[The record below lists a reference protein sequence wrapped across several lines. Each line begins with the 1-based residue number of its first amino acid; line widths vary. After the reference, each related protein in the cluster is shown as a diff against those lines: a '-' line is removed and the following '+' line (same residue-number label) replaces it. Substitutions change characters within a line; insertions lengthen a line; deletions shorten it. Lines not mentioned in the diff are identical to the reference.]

1 MTQNTSEALL
11 SEAGSMNDLARLL
24 NWARASRLNTREQ
37 GDYLEHLTKFYLTH
51 DPAQQSV
58 YTNVYLW
65 KEWAEKN
72 DLPKN
77 DYGIDLV
84 AVQQDG
90 THTAVQCKFFDPDH
104 NVQKKDVDSFLA
116 ASGAAEFERRLY
128 VTTAEHFSKQVQQTF
143 ANQDKEVRTLTTR
156 EMSRSGIDWGKLN
169 PDFFWDSSGVTYK
182 YEKTPAPLKIK
193 KTPRPH
199 QATAVQEALNGL
211 SKHDRGKLVM
221 ACGTGKTYTALHLAE
236 SYARAN
242 NPGKI
247 TRVLFLVPSL
257 ALMSQTVREWSQD
270 ATLSLSSYAVCSDVK
285 VGTRKDTDGEDI
297 PRTDLV
303 IPSTTEGTKLV
314 SEEKRRLELHG
325 EDERLVVVFAT
336 YHSIQAVHDAQKAG
350 FKDFDLIIC
359 DEAHRTT
366 GVTLNGEDSS
376 NFVKVHDNDFIRGA
390 KRVYM
395 TATPRIFRE
404 DVKNKASEAN
414 AVLVSMDDE
423 TTYGPVFYR
432 IGFGEAVESG
442 LLTDYKVLVLNVAED
457 QVAQHFQSFLADE
470 NQELKLDDVAKLVGC
485 WNGLAK
491 RQAGALSV
499 SFAHDPQ
506 PMRRAVAFNRSIKDS
521 KKIADQFEELVRT
534 HLVDLNNDDT
544 TDDLRVDARHID
556 GGFNAAEREK
566 ELGWLSGEESTTQDG
581 QPVCRI
587 LSNARCLTEGVDVP
601 NLDAVLFLNPRNSVV
616 DVIQAVGRVMR
627 KAKGKKYGY
636 IILPVA
642 VPGGIKPSEALNDNK
657 RYKVVWQVL
666 QALRSHDERLDRD
679 INQMQYSDK
688 MPENIIIDGIDLS
701 PQSAE
706 REDSIGTEEQS
717 EKPTQ
722 GVFSLVFNGR
732 EWKDA
737 IHAKLVQK
745 VGNRMYWDDW
755 SDSIAEIANKY
766 IALIRA
772 QIDPEL
778 GDSPVANEFKRF
790 VQGLRANLN
799 PAVSEQQAV
808 EMLAQHLVT
817 KPVFDALFENHEFT
831 AENPI
836 SQAMQTMVE
845 RFNQNAAFERERETL
860 SSTYASIQMR
870 ASGLKSAAAK
880 QNLIKDL
887 YDKFF
892 KKAFPTMAEKLGIV
906 FTPTEV
912 VDYIL
917 RSADSA
923 LRAEFGRTLSDEGV
937 SILEPFVGTGTFI
950 TRLLQ
955 LGLICPQDLERK
967 FKREIFAN
975 EMVLL
980 SYYIAAINI
989 ETTFDDV
996 AKDANLDLDYVP
1008 FEGMVLTDTFQL
1020 SESAHQVDIP
1030 GLENNS
1036 ERAKRELEQPIQV
1049 IVMNPPY
1056 SAGQTSANDNNQNEK
1071 YPRLD
1076 ERIAH
1081 TYVAQSRGVNKNSLY
1096 DSYIRAIRWA
1106 SDRISDNDRGE
1117 GVIAFVSNGS
1127 FIDGNAADG
1136 LRKSLMHEFSKI
1148 YIYNLRGNQ
1157 RTSGE
1162 TSRREGGKI
1171 FGSGSR
1177 TPVAIA
1183 VLVKKA
1189 GHVGEA
1195 ELYYRDI
1202 GDYLSREEKLH
1213 ILDDENS
1220 IEGTSWNSIVP
1231 DKAGDWINQRDESYE
1246 AYQPLGDKGTKGK
1259 EDTSAVFR
1267 LFSNGLKTNRDVWAY
1282 NFSRTNLERNMNR
1295 TIGFYNSEVQRY
1307 QEFIAR
1313 NPGVSIRVEDFVS
1326 ADSTQMT
1333 WDRTNKNDCKKGIY
1347 VAYSMDKILEAIYR
1361 PFIKQSVYFDPEQK
1375 LNNCTYQMPQI
1386 FPYAGVENLAIITS
1400 ASKGKEYSTLMV
1412 DILPDLHL
1420 IGDAQVFSYYTYEK
1434 NESEDLF
1441 SSLEDGE
1448 NGYTRRENITD
1459 ATLAAYREFY
1469 RDQAITKWDIFY
1481 YIYALLHHPEYRV
1494 KYASNLAKE
1503 LPRVPKAQGF
1513 KKYVDI
1519 GRELADLHINYE
1531 SVDPYPLIEKSDQSE
1546 PETINDLYGYYA
1558 VETMKY
1564 QPKKDSS
1571 KLIYNSYLTLEGIP
1585 AEALDYQVNGKSAL
1599 EWVVERYCVKTD
1611 KKSQI
1616 TNNANDYSREV
1627 GNPRYVIDL
1636 VKRIVTV
1643 SLRTNELVS
1652 QLPQF
1657 VVVEE

>member
-1 MTQNTSEALL
+1 MTQNTSDADD
-11 SEAGSMNDLARLL
+11 MNDLARLL

-37 GDYLEHLTKFYLTH
+37 GDYLEHLTKFYLTR

-58 YTNVYLW
+58 YTDVYLW

-90 THTAVQCKFFDPDH
+90 AHTAVQCKFFDPDH
-104 NVQKKDVDSFLA
+104 SVQKKDVDSFLA

-143 ANQDKEVRTLTTR
+143 ANQDKEVRTLTAR
-156 EMSRSGIDWGKLN
+156 EMSRSGIEWGKLN
-169 PDFFWDSSGVTYK
+169 PDFFWNSSGATYK
-182 YEKTPAPLKIK
+182 YEKKPAPLKIK

-236 SYARAN
+236 SYACAT

-270 ATLSLSSYAVCSDVK
+270 ATLPLSSYAVCSDVK

-303 IPSTTEGTKLV
+303 IPSTTEGAKLV

-457 QVAQHFQSFLADE
+457 QVAQQFQSFLADE

-521 KKIADQFEELVRT
+521 RKIANQFEKLVSD

-544 TDDLRVDARHID
+544 TDDLRVDASHID

-566 ELGWLSGEESTTQDG
+566 ELEWLSGENDTQDG

-587 LSNARCLTEGVDVP
+587 LSNARCLTEGVDIP

-627 KAKGKKYGY
+627 KAEGKKYGY

-706 REDSIGTEEQS
+706 HEDSIGTEEQS
-717 EKPTQ
+717 EKSIQ
-722 GVFSLVFNGR
+722 GVFPLVFNGR
-732 EWKDA
+732 KWKDA

-778 GDSPVANEFKRF
+778 GDSPAANEFKRF

-836 SQAMQTMVE
+836 SQAMQAMVE
-845 RFNQNAAFERERETL
+845 CFNQNAAFERERETL
-860 SSTYASIQMR
+860 SSAYASIQMR
-870 ASGLKSAAAK
+870 ASGLKSATAK

-955 LGLICPQDLERK
+955 LGLIRPQDLERK

-989 ETTFDDV
+989 ETTFADV
-996 AKDANLDLDYVP
+996 AKDANLDLGYVP

-1056 SAGQTSANDNNQNEK
+1056 SAGQTSANNNNPNEK
-1071 YPRLD
+1071 YPNL
-1076 ERIAH
+1076 EARITE
-1081 TYVAQSRGVNKNSLY
+1081 TYSRNSSASSTKNMN
-1096 DSYIRAIRWA
+1096 DSYVRAIRWA

-1117 GVIAFVSNGS
+1117 GVIAFVSNGG
-1127 FIDGNAADG
+1127 FIDDNAADG

-1148 YIYNLRGNQ
+1148 YIYNLRGNA

-1162 TSRREGGKI
+1162 QRRKEKDNI
-1171 FGSGSR
+1171 FGEGTR

-1202 GDYLSREEKLH
+1202 GDYFSREEKLH
-1213 ILDDENS
+1213 ILDDERS

-1231 DKAGDWINQRDESYE
+1231 DKAGDWINQRDVRYE
-1246 AYQPLGDKGTKGK
+1246 KYQSMGDKSSKGK
-1259 EDTSAVFR
+1259 NTTNSIFI
-1267 LFSNGLKTNRDVWAY
+1267 LYGLGLGTNRDAWCY
-1282 NFSRTNLERNMNR
+1282 NFSRKECLKNIYQFVGEYNTQLETGNKSYDESKISWSSSLESLYKQGKDIDFSESNL
-1295 TIGFYNSEVQRY
+1295 
-1307 QEFIAR
+1307 
-1313 NPGVSIRVEDFVS
+1313 
-1326 ADSTQMT
+1326 
-1333 WDRTNKNDCKKGIY
+1333 Y
-1347 VAYSMDKILEAIYR
+1347 VGIYR
-1361 PFIKQSVYFDPEQK
+1361 PFSKCHVYFSKGVNHRVNQLPK
-1375 LNNCTYQMPQI
+1375 M
-1386 FPYAGVENLAIITS
+1386 FPYAGAENLAIGTTGRGS
-1400 ASKGKEYSTLMV
+1400 TKGFSTLIV
-1412 DILPDLHL
+1412 DMLPDLEL
-1420 IGDAQVFSYYTYEK
+1420 VSKAQWFSYYTYEK

-1441 SSLEDGE
+1441 SSLDDGY
-1448 NGYTRRENITD
+1448 NGYKRRENITD

-1481 YIYALLHHPEYRV
+1481 YIYALLHHPEYRA

-1513 KKYVDI
+1513 RKYMDI
-1519 GRELADLHINYE
+1519 GRELADLHLNYE
-1531 SVDPYPLIEKSDQSE
+1531 SVDPYPLIEKSSQSE
-1546 PETINDLYGYYA
+1546 PEMINDLYGYYA

-1571 KLIYNSYLTLEGIP
+1571 KLIYNSHLTLEGIP

-1627 GNPRYVIDL
+1627 GNPRYIIDL

>member
-1 MTQNTSEALL
+1 MTQNTSDADD
-11 SEAGSMNDLARLL
+11 MNDLARLL

-37 GDYLEHLTKFYLTH
+37 GDYLEHLTKFYLTR

-58 YTNVYLW
+58 YTDVYLW

-104 NVQKKDVDSFLA
+104 SVQKKDVDSFLA

-143 ANQDKEVRTLTTR
+143 ANQDKEVRTLTAR
-156 EMSRSGIDWGKLN
+156 EMSRSGIEWGKLN
-169 PDFFWDSSGVTYK
+169 PDFFWNSSGATYK
-182 YEKTPAPLKIK
+182 YEKKPAPLKIK

-236 SYARAN
+236 SYACAT

-270 ATLSLSSYAVCSDVK
+270 ATLPLSSYAVCSDVK

-303 IPSTTEGTKLV
+303 IPSTTEGAKLV

-521 KKIADQFEELVRT
+521 RKIANQFEKLVSD

-544 TDDLRVDARHID
+544 TDDLRVDASHID

-566 ELGWLSGEESTTQDG
+566 ELEWLSGENDTQDG

-587 LSNARCLTEGVDVP
+587 LSNARCLTEGVDIP

-627 KAKGKKYGY
+627 KAEGKKYGY

-706 REDSIGTEEQS
+706 HEDSIGTEEQS
-717 EKPTQ
+717 EKSIQ
-722 GVFSLVFNGR
+722 GVFPLVFNGR
-732 EWKDA
+732 KWKDA

-778 GDSPVANEFKRF
+778 GDSPAANEFKRF

-836 SQAMQTMVE
+836 SQAMQAMVE
-845 RFNQNAAFERERETL
+845 CFNQNAAFERERETL
-860 SSTYASIQMR
+860 SSAYASIQMR
-870 ASGLKSAAAK
+870 ASGLKSATAK

-955 LGLICPQDLERK
+955 LGLIRPQDLERK

-989 ETTFDDV
+989 ETTFADV
-996 AKDANLDLDYVP
+996 AKDANLDLGYVP

-1056 SAGQTSANDNNQNEK
+1056 SAGQTSANNNNPNEK
-1071 YPRLD
+1071 YPNL
-1076 ERIAH
+1076 EARITE
-1081 TYVAQSRGVNKNSLY
+1081 TYSRNSSASSTKNMN
-1096 DSYIRAIRWA
+1096 DSYVRAIRWA

-1117 GVIAFVSNGS
+1117 GVIAFVSNGG
-1127 FIDGNAADG
+1127 FIDDNAADG

-1148 YIYNLRGNQ
+1148 YIYNLRGNA

-1162 TSRREGGKI
+1162 QRRKEKDNI
-1171 FGSGSR
+1171 FGEGTR

-1202 GDYLSREEKLH
+1202 GDYFSREEKLH
-1213 ILDDENS
+1213 ILDDERS

-1231 DKAGDWINQRDESYE
+1231 DKAGDWINQRDVRYE
-1246 AYQPLGDKGTKGK
+1246 KYQSMGDKSSKGK
-1259 EDTSAVFR
+1259 NTTNSIFI
-1267 LFSNGLKTNRDVWAY
+1267 LYGLGLGTNRDAWCY
-1282 NFSRTNLERNMNR
+1282 NFSRKECLKNIYQFVGEYNTQLETGNKSYDESKISWSSSLESLYKQGKDIDFSESNL
-1295 TIGFYNSEVQRY
+1295 
-1307 QEFIAR
+1307 
-1313 NPGVSIRVEDFVS
+1313 
-1326 ADSTQMT
+1326 
-1333 WDRTNKNDCKKGIY
+1333 Y
-1347 VAYSMDKILEAIYR
+1347 VGIYR
-1361 PFIKQSVYFDPEQK
+1361 PFSKCHVYFSKGVNHRVNQLPK
-1375 LNNCTYQMPQI
+1375 M
-1386 FPYAGVENLAIITS
+1386 FPYAGAENLAIGTTGRGS
-1400 ASKGKEYSTLMV
+1400 TKGFSTLIV
-1412 DILPDLHL
+1412 DMLPDLEL
-1420 IGDAQVFSYYTYEK
+1420 VSKAQWFSYYTYEK

-1441 SSLEDGE
+1441 SSLDDGY
-1448 NGYTRRENITD
+1448 NGYKRRENITD

-1481 YIYALLHHPEYRV
+1481 YIYALLHHPEYRA

-1513 KKYVDI
+1513 RKYMDI
-1519 GRELADLHINYE
+1519 GRELADLHLNYE
-1531 SVDPYPLIEKSDQSE
+1531 SVDPYPLIEKSSQSE
-1546 PETINDLYGYYA
+1546 PEMINDLYGYYA

-1571 KLIYNSYLTLEGIP
+1571 KLIYNSHLTLEGIP

-1627 GNPRYVIDL
+1627 GNPRYIIDL

>member
-1 MTQNTSEALL
+1 MTQNTSDADD
-11 SEAGSMNDLARLL
+11 MNDLARLL

-37 GDYLEHLTKFYLTH
+37 GDYLEHLTKFYLTR

-58 YTNVYLW
+58 YTDVYLW

-104 NVQKKDVDSFLA
+104 SVQKKDVDSFLA

-143 ANQDKEVRTLTTR
+143 ANQDKEVRTLTAR
-156 EMSRSGIDWGKLN
+156 EMSRSGIEWGKLN
-169 PDFFWDSSGVTYK
+169 PDFFWNSSGATYK
-182 YEKTPAPLKIK
+182 YEKKPAPLKIK

-236 SYARAN
+236 SYACAT

-270 ATLSLSSYAVCSDVK
+270 ATLPLSSYAVCSDVK

-303 IPSTTEGTKLV
+303 IPSTTEGAKLV

-521 KKIADQFEELVRT
+521 RKIANQFEKLVSD

-544 TDDLRVDARHID
+544 TDDLRVDASHID

-566 ELGWLSGEESTTQDG
+566 ELEWLSGENDTQDG

-587 LSNARCLTEGVDVP
+587 LSNARCLTEGVDIP

-627 KAKGKKYGY
+627 KAEGKKYGY

-706 REDSIGTEEQS
+706 HEDSIGTEEQS
-717 EKPTQ
+717 EKSIQ
-722 GVFSLVFNGR
+722 GVFPLVFNGR
-732 EWKDA
+732 KWKDA

-778 GDSPVANEFKRF
+778 GDSPATNEFKRF

-836 SQAMQTMVE
+836 SQAMQAMVE
-845 RFNQNAAFERERETL
+845 CFNQNAAFERERETL
-860 SSTYASIQMR
+860 SSAYASIQMR
-870 ASGLKSAAAK
+870 ASGLKSATAK

-955 LGLICPQDLERK
+955 LGLIRPQDLERK

-989 ETTFDDV
+989 ETTFADV
-996 AKDANLDLDYVP
+996 AKDANLDLGYVP

-1056 SAGQTSANDNNQNEK
+1056 SAGQTSANNNNPNEK
-1071 YPRLD
+1071 YPNL
-1076 ERIAH
+1076 EARITE
-1081 TYVAQSRGVNKNSLY
+1081 TYSRNSSASSTKNMN
-1096 DSYIRAIRWA
+1096 DSYVRAIRWA

-1117 GVIAFVSNGS
+1117 GVIAFVSNGG
-1127 FIDGNAADG
+1127 FIDDNAADG

-1148 YIYNLRGNQ
+1148 YIYNLRGNA

-1162 TSRREGGKI
+1162 QRRKEKDNI
-1171 FGSGSR
+1171 FGEGTR

-1202 GDYLSREEKLH
+1202 GDYFSREEKLH
-1213 ILDDENS
+1213 ILDDERS

-1231 DKAGDWINQRDESYE
+1231 DKAGDWINQRDVRYE
-1246 AYQPLGDKGTKGK
+1246 KYQSMGDKSSKGK
-1259 EDTSAVFR
+1259 NTTNSIFI
-1267 LFSNGLKTNRDVWAY
+1267 LYGLGLGTNRDAWCY
-1282 NFSRTNLERNMNR
+1282 NFSRKECLKNIYQFVGEYNTQLETGNKSYDESKISWSSSLESLYKQGKDIDFSESNL
-1295 TIGFYNSEVQRY
+1295 
-1307 QEFIAR
+1307 
-1313 NPGVSIRVEDFVS
+1313 
-1326 ADSTQMT
+1326 
-1333 WDRTNKNDCKKGIY
+1333 Y
-1347 VAYSMDKILEAIYR
+1347 VGIYR
-1361 PFIKQSVYFDPEQK
+1361 PFSKCHVYFSKGVNHRVNQLPK
-1375 LNNCTYQMPQI
+1375 M
-1386 FPYAGVENLAIITS
+1386 FPYAGAENLAIGTTGRGS
-1400 ASKGKEYSTLMV
+1400 TKGFSTLIV
-1412 DILPDLHL
+1412 DMLPDLEL
-1420 IGDAQVFSYYTYEK
+1420 VSKAQWFSYYTYEK

-1441 SSLEDGE
+1441 SSLDDGY
-1448 NGYTRRENITD
+1448 NGYKRRENITD

-1481 YIYALLHHPEYRV
+1481 YIYALLHHPEYRA

-1513 KKYVDI
+1513 RKYMDI
-1519 GRELADLHINYE
+1519 GRELADLHLNYE
-1531 SVDPYPLIEKSDQSE
+1531 SVDPYPLIEKSSQSE
-1546 PETINDLYGYYA
+1546 PEMINDLYGYYA

-1571 KLIYNSYLTLEGIP
+1571 KLIYNSHLTLEGIP

-1627 GNPRYVIDL
+1627 GNPRYIIDL

>member
-1 MTQNTSEALL
+1 MTQSTSEALL

-24 NWARASRLNTREQ
+24 NWARASKLNTREQ

-58 YTNVYLW
+58 YTDVYLW

-72 DLPKN
+72 DLPRN

-84 AVQQDG
+84 AIQQDG
-90 THTAVQCKFFDPDH
+90 TRTAIQCKFFTDH
-104 NVQKKDVDSFLA
+104 SVQKKDVDSFLA

-143 ANQDKEVRTLTTR
+143 ANQDKEVRILTIR
-156 EMSRSGIDWGKLN
+156 EMSRSGIDWDKLN
-169 PDFFWDSSGVTYK
+169 PDFFWGSSGATYK
-182 YEKTPAPLKIK
+182 YEKKHVPLKPK

-199 QATAVQEALNGL
+199 QTEAVQKVLSGL
-211 SKHDRGKLVM
+211 SKHDRGKLIM

-236 SYARAN
+236 SYARAT

-270 ATLSLSSYAVCSDVK
+270 ATLPLSSYAVCSDVK
-285 VGTRKDTDGEDI
+285 VGTRKNTDSEDI

-314 SEEKRRLELHG
+314 SEEKRRLNLQG

-336 YHSIQAVHDAQKAG
+336 YHSIQAVHEAQKAG
-350 FKDFDLIIC
+350 FKDFDLVIC

-376 NFVKVHDNDFIRGA
+376 NFVKVHDNDFIRA
-390 KRVYM
+390 VKRVYM
-395 TATPRIFRE
+395 TATPRIFTD

-423 TTYGPVFYR
+423 ATYGPVFYR

-457 QVAQHFQSFLADE
+457 QVAQQFQSFLADE

-491 RQAGALSV
+491 RQAGALSA

-521 KKIADQFEELVRT
+521 RKIADQFKTLVSK

-544 TDDLRVDARHID
+544 TDDLRVDASHID
-556 GGFNAAEREK
+556 GGFNAAKREK
-566 ELGWLSGEESTTQDG
+566 KLEWLSGENATQDG

-587 LSNARCLTEGVDVP
+587 LSNARCLTEGVDIP

-627 KAKGKKYGY
+627 KAEGKKYGY

-706 REDSIGTEEQS
+706 HEDSIGTEEQS
-717 EKPTQ
+717 EKSIQ
-722 GVFSLVFNGR
+722 GVFPLVFNGR
-732 EWKDA
+732 KWKDA

-778 GDSPVANEFKRF
+778 GDSPAANEFKRF

-836 SQAMQTMVE
+836 SQAMQAMVE
-845 RFNQNAAFERERETL
+845 CFNQNAAFERERETL
-860 SSTYASIQMR
+860 SSAYASIQMR
-870 ASGLKSAAAK
+870 ASGLKSATAK

-955 LGLICPQDLERK
+955 LGLIRPQDLERK

-989 ETTFDDV
+989 ETTFADV
-996 AKDANLDLDYVP
+996 AKDANLDLGYVP

-1056 SAGQTSANDNNQNEK
+1056 SAGQTSANNNNPNEK
-1071 YPRLD
+1071 YPNL
-1076 ERIAH
+1076 EARITE
-1081 TYVAQSRGVNKNSLY
+1081 TYSRNSSASSTKNMN
-1096 DSYIRAIRWA
+1096 DSYVRAIRWA

-1117 GVIAFVSNGS
+1117 GVIAFVSNGG
-1127 FIDGNAADG
+1127 FIDDNAADG

-1213 ILDDENS
+1213 ILDDESS

-1231 DKAGDWINQRDESYE
+1231 DKAGDWINQRDVRYE
-1246 AYQPLGDKGTKGK
+1246 KYQSMGDKSSKGK
-1259 EDTSAVFR
+1259 NTTNSIFI
-1267 LFSNGLKTNRDVWAY
+1267 LYGLGLGTNRDAWCY
-1282 NFSRTNLERNMNR
+1282 NFSRKECLKNIYQFVGEYNTQLETGNKSYDESKISWSSSLESLYKQGKDIDFSESNL
-1295 TIGFYNSEVQRY
+1295 
-1307 QEFIAR
+1307 
-1313 NPGVSIRVEDFVS
+1313 
-1326 ADSTQMT
+1326 
-1333 WDRTNKNDCKKGIY
+1333 Y
-1347 VAYSMDKILEAIYR
+1347 VGIYR
-1361 PFIKQSVYFDPEQK
+1361 PFSKCHVYFSKGVNHRVNQLPK
-1375 LNNCTYQMPQI
+1375 M
-1386 FPYAGVENLAIITS
+1386 FPYAGAENLAIGTTGRGS
-1400 ASKGKEYSTLMV
+1400 TKGFSTLIV
-1412 DILPDLHL
+1412 DMLPDLEL
-1420 IGDAQVFSYYTYEK
+1420 VSKAQWFSYYTYEK

-1441 SSLEDGE
+1441 SSLDDGY
-1448 NGYTRRENITD
+1448 NGYKRRENITD

-1481 YIYALLHHPEYRV
+1481 YIYALLHHPEYRA

-1513 KKYVDI
+1513 RKYVDI
-1519 GRELADLHINYE
+1519 GRELADLHLNYE

-1546 PETINDLYGYYA
+1546 PEIINDLYGYYA

-1571 KLIYNSYLTLEGIP
+1571 KLIYNSHLTLEGIP

-1627 GNPRYVIDL
+1627 GNPRYIIDL

>member
-1 MTQNTSEALL
+1 MTQNTSEADN
-11 SEAGSMNDLARLL
+11 MNDLARLL

-37 GDYLEHLTKFYLTH
+37 GDYLEHLTKFYLTC

-58 YTNVYLW
+58 YTDVYLW

-104 NVQKKDVDSFLA
+104 SVQKKDVDSFLA

-143 ANQDKEVRTLTTR
+143 ANQDKEVRTLTAR
-156 EMSRSGIDWGKLN
+156 EMSRSGIEWGKLN
-169 PDFFWDSSGVTYK
+169 PDFFWDSSGATYK
-182 YEKTPAPLKIK
+182 YEKKPAPLKIK

-211 SKHDRGKLVM
+211 SEHDRGKLIM

-236 SYARAN
+236 SYARAT

-270 ATLSLSSYAVCSDVK
+270 ATLPLSSYAVCSDVK

-314 SEEKRRLELHG
+314 SEEKRRLELQG

-336 YHSIQAVHDAQKAG
+336 YHSIQAVHDAQKTG
-350 FKDFDLIIC
+350 FKDFDLVIC

-376 NFVKVHDNDFIRGA
+376 NFVKVHDNDFIRA
-390 KRVYM
+390 VKRVYM
-395 TATPRIFRE
+395 TATPRIFTD
-404 DVKNKASEAN
+404 DVKNKASEVN
-414 AVLVSMDDE
+414 AVPISMDDE

-457 QVAQHFQSFLADE
+457 QVAQQFQSFLADE

-521 KKIADQFEELVRT
+521 RKIANQFEKLVSD

-544 TDDLRVDARHID
+544 TDDLRVDASHID

-566 ELGWLSGEESTTQDG
+566 ELEWLSGENDTQGG

-627 KAKGKKYGY
+627 KAEGKKYGY

-657 RYKVVWQVL
+657 RYRVVWQVL

-722 GVFSLVFNGR
+722 GVFPLVFNGR

-778 GDSPVANEFKRF
+778 GDSPAANEFKRF

-845 RFNQNAAFERERETL
+845 CFNQNAAFERERETL
-860 SSTYASIQMR
+860 SSAYASIQMR

-955 LGLICPQDLERK
+955 LGLIRPQDLERK

-989 ETTFDDV
+989 ETTFADV
-996 AKDANLDLDYVP
+996 SKEANLDLGYVP

-1056 SAGQTSANDNNQNEK
+1056 SAGQTSANDNNPNEK
-1071 YPRLD
+1071 YPKL
-1076 ERIAH
+1076 EARITE
-1081 TYVAQSRGVNKNSLY
+1081 TYSRNSSASSTKNMN
-1096 DSYIRAIRWA
+1096 DSYVRAIRWA
-1106 SDRISDNDRGE
+1106 SDRISDNGRGE

-1127 FIDGNAADG
+1127 FIDSSAADG
-1136 LRKSLMHEFSKI
+1136 LRKSLVHEFSKI
-1148 YIYNLRGNQ
+1148 YIYNLRGDQ

-1183 VLVKKA
+1183 VIVKKA
-1189 GHVGEA
+1189 DHVGEA

-1202 GDYLSREEKLH
+1202 GDYLNREEKLY
-1213 ILDDENS
+1213 ILDDESS
-1220 IEGTSWNSIVP
+1220 IEGTSWSSVTP
-1231 DKAGDWINQRDESYE
+1231 DKAGDWINQRDVRYE
-1246 AYQPLGDKGTKGK
+1246 KYQSMGDKSSKGK
-1259 EDTSAVFR
+1259 NNTNSIFI
-1267 LFSNGLKTNRDVWAY
+1267 LYGLGLGTNRDAWCY
-1282 NFSRTNLERNMNR
+1282 NFSRKECLKNIYQFVGE
-1295 TIGFYNSEVQRY
+1295 YN
-1307 QEFIAR
+1307 
-1313 NPGVSIRVEDFVS
+1313 
-1326 ADSTQMT
+1326 TQ
-1333 WDRTNKNDCKKGIY
+1333 
-1347 VAYSMDKILEAIYR
+1347 LEAGNKSYDESKISWSSSLESLYKQGKSIDFSESNLYVGIYR
-1361 PFIKQSVYFDPEQK
+1361 PFSKCYVYFSKGVNHRVNQLPK
-1375 LNNCTYQMPQI
+1375 M
-1386 FPYAGVENLAIITS
+1386 FPYAGAENLAIGTTGRGS
-1400 ASKGKEYSTLMV
+1400 TKGFSTLIV
-1412 DILPDLHL
+1412 DMLPDLEL
-1420 IGDAQVFSYYTYEK
+1420 VSKAQWFSYYTYEK

-1441 SSLEDGE
+1441 SSLDDGY
-1448 NGYTRRENITD
+1448 NGYKRRENITD

-1481 YIYALLHHPEYRV
+1481 YIYALLHHPEYRA

-1513 KKYVDI
+1513 RKYVDI
-1519 GRELADLHINYE
+1519 GRELADLHLNYE
-1531 SVDPYPLIEKSDQSE
+1531 SVDPYPLIEKSNQSE
-1546 PETINDLYGYYA
+1546 PETIDDLYGYYA
-1558 VETMKY
+1558 VEAMKY

-1571 KLIYNSYLTLEGIP
+1571 KLIYNSHLTLEGIP

-1627 GNPRYVIDL
+1627 GNPRYIIDL

>member
-1 MTQNTSEALL
+1 MTQSTSEALL

-169 PDFFWDSSGVTYK
+169 PDFFWGSSGVTYK
-182 YEKTPAPLKIK
+182 YEKKPAPLKIK

-199 QATAVQEALNGL
+199 QVKAVQKALNGL
-211 SKHDRGKLVM
+211 SEYDRGKLIM

-236 SYARAN
+236 SYARAT

-270 ATLSLSSYAVCSDVK
+270 ATLPLSSYAVCSDVK

-297 PRTDLV
+297 SRTDLV

-314 SEEKRRLELHG
+314 SEEKRRLELQG

-336 YHSIQAVHDAQKAG
+336 YHSIQAVHDAQKTG

-457 QVAQHFQSFLADE
+457 QVAQQFQSFLADE

-491 RQAGALSV
+491 RQAGALSA

-521 KKIADQFEELVRT
+521 RKIADQFEELVSK

-544 TDDLRVDARHID
+544 TDDLLVDASHID

-566 ELGWLSGEESTTQDG
+566 ELEWLSGENATQDG

-627 KAKGKKYGY
+627 KAEGKKYGY

-701 PQSAE
+701 PQSSE
-706 REDSIGTEEQS
+706 REDSIGTEEQA

-722 GVFSLVFNGR
+722 GVFPLIFNGR
-732 EWKDA
+732 EWKEA

-755 SDSIAEIANKY
+755 SESIAEIANKY

-778 GDSPVANEFKRF
+778 GDPTVLEEFSRF
-790 VQGLRANLN
+790 IQGLRSNLN
-799 PAVSEQQAV
+799 PTVGKKQAV

-817 KPVFDALFENHEFT
+817 KPVFDALFESHEFT
-831 AENPI
+831 VENPI
-836 SQAMQTMVE
+836 SRAMQTMVD
-845 RFNQNAAFERERETL
+845 RFNQNAAFERERKAL
-860 SSTYASIQMR
+860 FGTYASIQKR
-870 ASGLKSAAAK
+870 ASGLDSAAAK

-917 RSADSA
+917 RSADSV

-955 LGLICPQDLERK
+955 LGLIRPQDLERK

-989 ETTFDDV
+989 ETTFADV

-1071 YPRLD
+1071 YPKLD
-1076 ERIAH
+1076 SRVEE
-1081 TYVAQSRGVNKNSLY
+1081 TYVKQSSANLKNSLY

-1213 ILDDENS
+1213 ILDDESS

-1246 AYQPLGDKGTKGK
+1246 AYQPLGDKVTKGK
-1259 EDTSAVFR
+1259 ENTSAVFR
-1267 LFSNGLKTNRDVWAY
+1267 LFSRGLATSRDAWAY
-1282 NFSRTNLERNMNR
+1282 NFSRAKLEQNMNR

-1307 QEFIAR
+1307 QEFIAQ

-1333 WDRTNKNDCKKGIY
+1333 WDVSNKTGVKQGSKVSFKTCYMVKS
-1347 VAYSMDKILEAIYR
+1347 VYR
-1361 PFIKQSVYFDPEQK
+1361 PFCTQNAYFDHNAKFVNRIYK
-1375 LNNCTYQMPQI
+1375 LVDM
-1386 FPYAGVENLAIITS
+1386 FPYAGAENLAIGTTGRGS
-1400 ASKGKEYSTLMV
+1400 TKGFSTLIV
-1412 DILPDLHL
+1412 DTLPDLEL
-1420 IGDAQVFSYYTYEK
+1420 VSKAQWFSYYTYEK

-1441 SSLEDGE
+1441 SSLDDGD
-1448 NGYTRRENITD
+1448 NGCTRRENITD
-1459 ATLAAYREFY
+1459 TTLAAYREFY

-1481 YIYALLHHPEYRV
+1481 YIYALLHHPEYRA

-1513 KKYVDI
+1513 RKYVDI
-1519 GRELADLHINYE
+1519 GRELADLHLNYE
-1531 SVDPYPLIEKSDQSE
+1531 SVDPYPLIEKSDHSE
-1546 PETINDLYGYYA
+1546 PEMINDLYGYYA

-1571 KLIYNSYLTLEGIP
+1571 KLVYNSHLTLEGIP

>member
-1 MTQNTSEALL
+1 MTQNTSDADD
-11 SEAGSMNDLARLL
+11 MNDLARLL

-37 GDYLEHLTKFYLTH
+37 GDYLEHLTKFYLTR

-58 YTNVYLW
+58 YTDVYLW

-104 NVQKKDVDSFLA
+104 SVQKKDVDSFLA

-143 ANQDKEVRTLTTR
+143 ANQDKEVRTLTAR
-156 EMSRSGIDWGKLN
+156 EMSRSGIEWGKLN
-169 PDFFWDSSGVTYK
+169 PDFFWNSSGATYK
-182 YEKTPAPLKIK
+182 YEKKPAPLKIK

-236 SYARAN
+236 SYACAT

-270 ATLSLSSYAVCSDVK
+270 ATLPLSSYAVCSDVK

-303 IPSTTEGTKLV
+303 IPSTTEGAKLV

-521 KKIADQFEELVRT
+521 RKIANQFEKLVSD

-544 TDDLRVDARHID
+544 TDDLRVDASHID

-566 ELGWLSGEESTTQDG
+566 ELEWLSGENDTQDG

-587 LSNARCLTEGVDVP
+587 LSNARCLTEGVDIP

-627 KAKGKKYGY
+627 KAEGKKYGY

-706 REDSIGTEEQS
+706 HEDSIGTEEQS
-717 EKPTQ
+717 EKSIQ
-722 GVFSLVFNGR
+722 GVFPLVFNGR
-732 EWKDA
+732 KWKDA

-778 GDSPVANEFKRF
+778 GDSPAANEFKRF

-836 SQAMQTMVE
+836 SQAMQAMVE
-845 RFNQNAAFERERETL
+845 CFNQNAAFERERETL
-860 SSTYASIQMR
+860 SSAYASIQMR
-870 ASGLKSAAAK
+870 ASGLKSATAK

-955 LGLICPQDLERK
+955 LGLIRPQDLERK

-989 ETTFDDV
+989 ETTFADV
-996 AKDANLDLDYVP
+996 AKDANLDLGYVP
-1008 FEGMVLTDTFQL
+1008 FEGMVLTDTFPL

-1056 SAGQTSANDNNQNEK
+1056 SAGQTSANNNNPNEK
-1071 YPRLD
+1071 YPNL
-1076 ERIAH
+1076 EARITE
-1081 TYVAQSRGVNKNSLY
+1081 TYSRNSSASSTKNMN
-1096 DSYIRAIRWA
+1096 DSYVRAIRWA

-1117 GVIAFVSNGS
+1117 GVIAFVSNGG
-1127 FIDGNAADG
+1127 FIDDNAADG

-1148 YIYNLRGNQ
+1148 YIYNLRGNA

-1162 TSRREGGKI
+1162 QRRKEKDNI
-1171 FGSGSR
+1171 FGEGTR

-1202 GDYLSREEKLH
+1202 GDYFSREEKLH
-1213 ILDDENS
+1213 ILDDERS

-1231 DKAGDWINQRDESYE
+1231 DKAGDWINQRDVRYE
-1246 AYQPLGDKGTKGK
+1246 KYQSMGDKSSKGK
-1259 EDTSAVFR
+1259 NTTNSIFI
-1267 LFSNGLKTNRDVWAY
+1267 LYGLGLGTNRDAWCY
-1282 NFSRTNLERNMNR
+1282 NFSRKECLKNIYQFVGEYNTQLETGNKYYDESKISWSSSLESLYKQGKDIDFSESNL
-1295 TIGFYNSEVQRY
+1295 
-1307 QEFIAR
+1307 
-1313 NPGVSIRVEDFVS
+1313 
-1326 ADSTQMT
+1326 
-1333 WDRTNKNDCKKGIY
+1333 Y
-1347 VAYSMDKILEAIYR
+1347 VGIYR
-1361 PFIKQSVYFDPEQK
+1361 PFSKCHVYFSKGVNHRVNQLPK
-1375 LNNCTYQMPQI
+1375 M
-1386 FPYAGVENLAIITS
+1386 FPYAGAENLAIGTTGRGS
-1400 ASKGKEYSTLMV
+1400 TKGFSTLIV
-1412 DILPDLHL
+1412 DMLPDLEL
-1420 IGDAQVFSYYTYEK
+1420 VSKAQWFSYYTYEK

-1441 SSLEDGE
+1441 SSLDDGY
-1448 NGYTRRENITD
+1448 NGYKRRENITD

-1481 YIYALLHHPEYRV
+1481 YIYALLHHPEYRA

-1513 KKYVDI
+1513 RKYMDI
-1519 GRELADLHINYE
+1519 GRELADLHLNYE
-1531 SVDPYPLIEKSDQSE
+1531 SVDPYPLIEKSSQSE
-1546 PETINDLYGYYA
+1546 PEMINDLYGYYA

-1571 KLIYNSYLTLEGIP
+1571 KLIYNSHLTLEGIP

-1627 GNPRYVIDL
+1627 GNPRYIIDL

>member
-1 MTQNTSEALL
+1 MTQNTSDADD
-11 SEAGSMNDLARLL
+11 MNDLARLL

-37 GDYLEHLTKFYLTH
+37 GDYLEHLTKFYLTR

-58 YTNVYLW
+58 YTDVYLW

-84 AVQQDG
+84 DVQQDG

-104 NVQKKDVDSFLA
+104 SVQKKDVDSFLA

-143 ANQDKEVRTLTTR
+143 ANQDKEVRTLTAR
-156 EMSRSGIDWGKLN
+156 EMSRSGIEWGKLN
-169 PDFFWDSSGVTYK
+169 PDFFWNSSGATYK
-182 YEKTPAPLKIK
+182 YEKKPAPLKIK

-236 SYARAN
+236 SYACAT

-270 ATLSLSSYAVCSDVK
+270 ATLPLSSYAVCSDVK

-303 IPSTTEGTKLV
+303 IPSTTEGAKLV

-470 NQELKLDDVAKLVGC
+470 NQELKLADVAKLVGC

-521 KKIADQFEELVRT
+521 RKIANQFEKLVSD

-544 TDDLRVDARHID
+544 TDDLRVDASHID

-566 ELGWLSGEESTTQDG
+566 ELEWLSGENDTQDG

-587 LSNARCLTEGVDVP
+587 LSNARCLTEGVDIP

-627 KAKGKKYGY
+627 KAEGKKYGY

-706 REDSIGTEEQS
+706 HEDSIGTEEQS
-717 EKPTQ
+717 EKSIQ
-722 GVFSLVFNGR
+722 GVFPLVFNGR
-732 EWKDA
+732 KWKDA

-778 GDSPVANEFKRF
+778 GDSPAANEFKRF

-836 SQAMQTMVE
+836 SQAMQAMVE
-845 RFNQNAAFERERETL
+845 CFNQNAAFERERETL
-860 SSTYASIQMR
+860 SSAYASIQMR
-870 ASGLKSAAAK
+870 ASGLKSATAK

-955 LGLICPQDLERK
+955 LGLIRPQDLERK

-989 ETTFDDV
+989 ETTFADV
-996 AKDANLDLDYVP
+996 AKDANLDLGYVP

-1056 SAGQTSANDNNQNEK
+1056 SAGQTSANNNNPNEK
-1071 YPRLD
+1071 YPNL
-1076 ERIAH
+1076 EARITE
-1081 TYVAQSRGVNKNSLY
+1081 TYSRNSSASSTKNMN
-1096 DSYIRAIRWA
+1096 DSYVRAIRWA

-1117 GVIAFVSNGS
+1117 GVIAFVSNGG
-1127 FIDGNAADG
+1127 FIDDNAADG

-1148 YIYNLRGNQ
+1148 YIYNLRGNA

-1162 TSRREGGKI
+1162 QRRKEKDNI
-1171 FGSGSR
+1171 FGEGTR

-1202 GDYLSREEKLH
+1202 GDYFSREEKLH
-1213 ILDDENS
+1213 ILDDERS

-1231 DKAGDWINQRDESYE
+1231 DKAGDWINQRDVRYE
-1246 AYQPLGDKGTKGK
+1246 KYQSMGDKSSKGK
-1259 EDTSAVFR
+1259 NTTNSIFI
-1267 LFSNGLKTNRDVWAY
+1267 LYGLGLGTNRDAWCY
-1282 NFSRTNLERNMNR
+1282 NFSRKECLKNIYQFVGEYNTQLETGNKYYDESKISWSSSLESLYKQGKDIDFSESNL
-1295 TIGFYNSEVQRY
+1295 
-1307 QEFIAR
+1307 
-1313 NPGVSIRVEDFVS
+1313 
-1326 ADSTQMT
+1326 
-1333 WDRTNKNDCKKGIY
+1333 Y
-1347 VAYSMDKILEAIYR
+1347 VGIYR
-1361 PFIKQSVYFDPEQK
+1361 PFSKCHVYFSKGVNHRVNQLPK
-1375 LNNCTYQMPQI
+1375 M
-1386 FPYAGVENLAIITS
+1386 FPYAGAENLAIGTTGRGS
-1400 ASKGKEYSTLMV
+1400 TKGFSTLIV
-1412 DILPDLHL
+1412 DMLPDLEL
-1420 IGDAQVFSYYTYEK
+1420 VSKAQWFSYYTYEK

-1441 SSLEDGE
+1441 SSLDDGY
-1448 NGYTRRENITD
+1448 NGYKRRENITD

-1481 YIYALLHHPEYRV
+1481 YIYALLHHPEYRA

-1513 KKYVDI
+1513 RKYMDI
-1519 GRELADLHINYE
+1519 GRELADLHLNYE
-1531 SVDPYPLIEKSDQSE
+1531 SVDPYPLIEKSSQSE
-1546 PETINDLYGYYA
+1546 PEMINDLYGYYA

-1571 KLIYNSYLTLEGIP
+1571 KLIYNSHLTLEGIP

-1627 GNPRYVIDL
+1627 GNPRYIIDL

>member
-1 MTQNTSEALL
+1 MTQSTSEALL

-169 PDFFWDSSGVTYK
+169 PDFFWGSSGVTYK
-182 YEKTPAPLKIK
+182 YEKKPAPLKIK

-199 QATAVQEALNGL
+199 QVKAVQKALNGL
-211 SKHDRGKLVM
+211 SEYDRGKLIM

-236 SYARAN
+236 SYARAT

-270 ATLSLSSYAVCSDVK
+270 ATLPLSSYAVCSDVK

-297 PRTDLV
+297 SRTDLV

-314 SEEKRRLELHG
+314 SEEKRRLELQG

-336 YHSIQAVHDAQKAG
+336 YHSIQAVHDAQKTG

-457 QVAQHFQSFLADE
+457 QVAYQFQSFLADE

-491 RQAGALSV
+491 RQAGALSA

-521 KKIADQFEELVRT
+521 RKIADQFEELVSK

-544 TDDLRVDARHID
+544 TDDLLVDASHID

-566 ELGWLSGEESTTQDG
+566 ELEWLSGENATQDG

-627 KAKGKKYGY
+627 KAEGKKYGY

-701 PQSAE
+701 PQSSE
-706 REDSIGTEEQS
+706 REDSIGTEEQA

-722 GVFSLVFNGR
+722 GVFPLIFNGR
-732 EWKDA
+732 EWKEA

-755 SDSIAEIANKY
+755 SESIAEIANKY

-778 GDSPVANEFKRF
+778 GDPTVLEEFSRF
-790 VQGLRANLN
+790 IQGLRSNLN
-799 PAVSEQQAV
+799 PTVGKKQAV

-817 KPVFDALFENHEFT
+817 KPVFDALFESHEFT
-831 AENPI
+831 VENPI
-836 SQAMQTMVE
+836 SRAMQTMVD
-845 RFNQNAAFERERETL
+845 RFNQNAAFERERKAL
-860 SSTYASIQMR
+860 FGTYASIQKR
-870 ASGLKSAAAK
+870 ASGLDSAAAK

-892 KKAFPTMAEKLGIV
+892 KKAFPAMAEKLGIV

-917 RSADSA
+917 RSADSS
-923 LRAEFGRTLSDEGV
+923 LRSEFGRTLSDEGV

-955 LGLICPQDLERK
+955 LGLIRPQDLERK

-989 ETTFDDV
+989 ETTFADV
-996 AKDANLDLDYVP
+996 AKDADLDLGYVP

-1030 GLENNS
+1030 GLESNS

-1071 YPRLD
+1071 YPKLD

-1081 TYVAQSRGVNKNSLY
+1081 TYVAQSSGTNKNSLY

-1117 GVIAFVSNGS
+1117 GVIAFISNGN
-1127 FIDGNAADG
+1127 FIDSSAADG
-1136 LRKSLMHEFSKI
+1136 LRKTLVREFSKI
-1148 YIYNLRGNQ
+1148 YIYNLRGNA

-1162 TSRREGGKI
+1162 QRRKEKDNI
-1171 FGSGSR
+1171 FGEGTR

-1183 VLVKKA
+1183 ILVKKA
-1189 GHVGEA
+1189 GHKGEA

-1213 ILDDENS
+1213 ILDDESS
-1220 IEGTSWNSIVP
+1220 IEGTSWNGIVP

-1246 AYQPLGDKGTKGK
+1246 VYQPLGDKDTKGK
-1259 EDTSAVFR
+1259 DNTPAIFR
-1267 LFSNGLKTNRDVWAY
+1267 LFSNGLKTNRDAWAY
-1282 NFSRTNLERNMNR
+1282 NFSQRNLEENMTR
-1295 TIGFYNSEVQRY
+1295 TIRFYNSEVQRY
-1307 QEFIAR
+1307 QEFIAH
-1313 NPGVSIRVEDFVS
+1313 NPGTSVRAEDFVS
-1326 ADSTQMT
+1326 ADSTQVT
-1333 WDRTNKNDCKKGIY
+1333 WDRTNKKDCEKGIY
-1347 VAYSMDKILEAIYR
+1347 VAYSTDKILEAIYR
-1361 PFIKQSVYFDPEQK
+1361 PFTKQSVYFDPDQK

-1412 DILPDLHL
+1412 DTLPDLHL
-1420 IGDAQVFSYYTYEK
+1420 IGDAQVFSYYAYEK

-1441 SSLEDGE
+1441 SSLEGGE

-1469 RDQAITKWDIFY
+1469 RDKSITKWDIFY
-1481 YIYALLHHPEYRV
+1481 YIYALLHHPEYRD

-1503 LPRVPKAQGF
+1503 LPRIPKVRGF
-1513 KKYVDI
+1513 KKYADI
-1519 GRELADLHINYE
+1519 GRELADLHLNYE
-1531 SVDPYPLIEKSDQSE
+1531 NVEPYPLIEKSSHPE
-1546 PETINDLYGYYA
+1546 PDTADKLYEYYA
-1558 VETMKY
+1558 VESMKY

-1571 KLIYNSYLTLEGIP
+1571 KLVYNSHLILEGIP
-1585 AEALDYQVNGKSAL
+1585 AETLSYQVNGKSAL

-1627 GNPRYVIDL
+1627 GNPRYIIDL

>member
-1 MTQNTSEALL
+1 MTQNTSDADD
-11 SEAGSMNDLARLL
+11 MNDLARLL

-37 GDYLEHLTKFYLTH
+37 GDYLEHLTKFYLTR

-58 YTNVYLW
+58 YTDVYLW

-104 NVQKKDVDSFLA
+104 SVQKKDVDSFLA

-143 ANQDKEVRTLTTR
+143 ANQDKEVRTLTAR
-156 EMSRSGIDWGKLN
+156 EMSRSGIEWGKLN
-169 PDFFWDSSGVTYK
+169 PDFFWNSSGATYK
-182 YEKTPAPLKIK
+182 YEKKPAPLKIK

-236 SYARAN
+236 SYAYAT

-270 ATLSLSSYAVCSDVK
+270 ATLPLSSYAVCSDVK

-303 IPSTTEGTKLV
+303 IPSTTEGAKLV

-457 QVAQHFQSFLADE
+457 QVAQQFQSFLADE

-521 KKIADQFEELVRT
+521 RKIANQFEKLVSD

-544 TDDLRVDARHID
+544 TDDLRVDASHID

-566 ELGWLSGEESTTQDG
+566 ELEWLSGENDTQDG

-587 LSNARCLTEGVDVP
+587 LSNARCLTEGVDIP

-627 KAKGKKYGY
+627 KAEGKKYGY

-706 REDSIGTEEQS
+706 HEDSIGTEEQS
-717 EKPTQ
+717 EKSIQ
-722 GVFSLVFNGR
+722 GVFPLVFNGR
-732 EWKDA
+732 KWKDA

-778 GDSPVANEFKRF
+778 GDSPAANEFKRF

-836 SQAMQTMVE
+836 SQAMQAMVE
-845 RFNQNAAFERERETL
+845 CFNQNAAFERERETL
-860 SSTYASIQMR
+860 SSAYASIQMR
-870 ASGLKSAAAK
+870 ASGLKSATAK

-955 LGLICPQDLERK
+955 LGLIRPQDLERK

-989 ETTFDDV
+989 ETTFADV
-996 AKDANLDLDYVP
+996 AKDANLDLGYVP

-1056 SAGQTSANDNNQNEK
+1056 SAGQTSANNNNPNEK
-1071 YPRLD
+1071 YPNL
-1076 ERIAH
+1076 EARITE
-1081 TYVAQSRGVNKNSLY
+1081 TYSRNSSASSTKNMN
-1096 DSYIRAIRWA
+1096 DSYVRAIRWA

-1117 GVIAFVSNGS
+1117 GVIAFVSNGG
-1127 FIDGNAADG
+1127 FIDDNAADG

-1148 YIYNLRGNQ
+1148 YIYNLRGNA

-1162 TSRREGGKI
+1162 QRRKEKDNI
-1171 FGSGSR
+1171 FGEGTR

-1202 GDYLSREEKLH
+1202 GDYFSREEKLH
-1213 ILDDENS
+1213 ILDDERS

-1231 DKAGDWINQRDESYE
+1231 DKAGDWINQRDVRYE
-1246 AYQPLGDKGTKGK
+1246 KYQSMGDKSSKGK
-1259 EDTSAVFR
+1259 NTTNSIFI
-1267 LFSNGLKTNRDVWAY
+1267 LYGLGLGTNRDAWCY
-1282 NFSRTNLERNMNR
+1282 NFSRKECLKNIYQFVGEYNTQLETGNKSYDESKISWSSSLESLYKQGKDIDFSESNL
-1295 TIGFYNSEVQRY
+1295 
-1307 QEFIAR
+1307 
-1313 NPGVSIRVEDFVS
+1313 
-1326 ADSTQMT
+1326 
-1333 WDRTNKNDCKKGIY
+1333 Y
-1347 VAYSMDKILEAIYR
+1347 VGIYR
-1361 PFIKQSVYFDPEQK
+1361 PFSKCHVYFSKGVNHRVNQLPK
-1375 LNNCTYQMPQI
+1375 M
-1386 FPYAGVENLAIITS
+1386 FPYAGAENLAIGTTGRGS
-1400 ASKGKEYSTLMV
+1400 TKGFSTLIV
-1412 DILPDLHL
+1412 DMLPDLEL
-1420 IGDAQVFSYYTYEK
+1420 VSKAQWFSYYTYEK

-1441 SSLEDGE
+1441 SSLDDGY
-1448 NGYTRRENITD
+1448 NGYKRRENITD

-1481 YIYALLHHPEYRV
+1481 YIYALLHHPEYRA

-1513 KKYVDI
+1513 RKYMDI
-1519 GRELADLHINYE
+1519 GRELADLHLNYE
-1531 SVDPYPLIEKSDQSE
+1531 SVDPYPLIEKSSQSE
-1546 PETINDLYGYYA
+1546 PEMINDLYGYYA

-1571 KLIYNSYLTLEGIP
+1571 KLIYNSHLTLEGIP

-1627 GNPRYVIDL
+1627 GNPRYIIDL

>member
-1 MTQNTSEALL
+1 
-11 SEAGSMNDLARLL
+11 
-24 NWARASRLNTREQ
+24 
-37 GDYLEHLTKFYLTH
+37 
-51 DPAQQSV
+51 
-58 YTNVYLW
+58 
-65 KEWAEKN
+65 
-72 DLPKN
+72 
-77 DYGIDLV
+77 
-84 AVQQDG
+84 
-90 THTAVQCKFFDPDH
+90 
-104 NVQKKDVDSFLA
+104 
-116 ASGAAEFERRLY
+116 
-128 VTTAEHFSKQVQQTF
+128 
-143 ANQDKEVRTLTTR
+143 
-156 EMSRSGIDWGKLN
+156 MSRSGIEWGKLN
-169 PDFFWDSSGVTYK
+169 PDFFWNSSGATYK
-182 YEKTPAPLKIK
+182 YEKKPAPLKIK

-236 SYARAN
+236 SYACAT

-270 ATLSLSSYAVCSDVK
+270 ATLPLSSYAVCSDVK

-303 IPSTTEGTKLV
+303 IPSTTEGAKLV

-521 KKIADQFEELVRT
+521 RKIANQFEKLVSD

-544 TDDLRVDARHID
+544 TDDLRVDASHID

-566 ELGWLSGEESTTQDG
+566 ELEWLSGENDTQDG

-587 LSNARCLTEGVDVP
+587 LSNARCLTEGVDIP

-627 KAKGKKYGY
+627 KAEGKKYGY

-706 REDSIGTEEQS
+706 HEDSIGTEEQS
-717 EKPTQ
+717 EKSIQ
-722 GVFSLVFNGR
+722 GVFPLVFNGR
-732 EWKDA
+732 KWKDA

-778 GDSPVANEFKRF
+778 GDSPAANEFKRF

-836 SQAMQTMVE
+836 SQAMQAMVE
-845 RFNQNAAFERERETL
+845 CFNQNAAFERERETL
-860 SSTYASIQMR
+860 SSAYASIQMR
-870 ASGLKSAAAK
+870 ASGLKSATAK

-955 LGLICPQDLERK
+955 LGLIRPQDLERK

-989 ETTFDDV
+989 ETTFADV
-996 AKDANLDLDYVP
+996 AKDANLDLGYVP

-1056 SAGQTSANDNNQNEK
+1056 SAGQTSANNNNPNEK
-1071 YPRLD
+1071 YPNL
-1076 ERIAH
+1076 EARITE
-1081 TYVAQSRGVNKNSLY
+1081 TYSRNSSASSTKNMN
-1096 DSYIRAIRWA
+1096 DSYVRAIRWA

-1117 GVIAFVSNGS
+1117 GVIAFVSNGG
-1127 FIDGNAADG
+1127 FIDDNAADG

-1148 YIYNLRGNQ
+1148 YIYNLRGNA

-1162 TSRREGGKI
+1162 QRRKEKDNI
-1171 FGSGSR
+1171 FGEGTR

-1202 GDYLSREEKLH
+1202 GDYFSREEKLH
-1213 ILDDENS
+1213 ILDDERS

-1231 DKAGDWINQRDESYE
+1231 DKAGDWINQRDVRYE
-1246 AYQPLGDKGTKGK
+1246 KYQSMGDKSSKGK
-1259 EDTSAVFR
+1259 NTTNSIFI
-1267 LFSNGLKTNRDVWAY
+1267 LYGLGLGTNRDAWCY
-1282 NFSRTNLERNMNR
+1282 NFSRKECLKNIYQFVGEYNTQLETGNKYYDESKISWSSSLESLYKQGKDIDFSESNL
-1295 TIGFYNSEVQRY
+1295 
-1307 QEFIAR
+1307 
-1313 NPGVSIRVEDFVS
+1313 
-1326 ADSTQMT
+1326 
-1333 WDRTNKNDCKKGIY
+1333 Y
-1347 VAYSMDKILEAIYR
+1347 VGIYR
-1361 PFIKQSVYFDPEQK
+1361 PFSKCHVYFSKGVNHRVNQLPK
-1375 LNNCTYQMPQI
+1375 M
-1386 FPYAGVENLAIITS
+1386 FPYAGAENLAIGTTGRGS
-1400 ASKGKEYSTLMV
+1400 TKGFSTLIV
-1412 DILPDLHL
+1412 DMLPDLEL
-1420 IGDAQVFSYYTYEK
+1420 VSKAQWFSYYTYEK

-1441 SSLEDGE
+1441 SSLDDGY
-1448 NGYTRRENITD
+1448 NGYKRRENITD

-1481 YIYALLHHPEYRV
+1481 YIYALLHHPEYRA

-1513 KKYVDI
+1513 RKYMDI
-1519 GRELADLHINYE
+1519 GRELADLHLNYE
-1531 SVDPYPLIEKSDQSE
+1531 SVDPYPLIEKSSQSE
-1546 PETINDLYGYYA
+1546 PEMINDLYGYYA

-1571 KLIYNSYLTLEGIP
+1571 KLIYNSHLTLEGIP

-1627 GNPRYVIDL
+1627 GNPRYIIDL

>member
-1 MTQNTSEALL
+1 MTQSTSEALL

-182 YEKTPAPLKIK
+182 YEKKPAPLKIK

-199 QATAVQEALNGL
+199 QAKAVQKALNGL
-211 SKHDRGKLVM
+211 SEHDRGKLIM

-236 SYARAN
+236 SYARAT

-270 ATLSLSSYAVCSDVK
+270 ATLPLSSYAVCSDVK

-297 PRTDLV
+297 SRTDLV

-314 SEEKRRLELHG
+314 SEEKRRLELQG

-336 YHSIQAVHDAQKAG
+336 YHSIQAVHDAQKTG

-376 NFVKVHDNDFIRGA
+376 NFVKVHDNDFIRA
-390 KRVYM
+390 VKRVYM
-395 TATPRIFRE
+395 TATPRIFTD

-423 TTYGPVFYR
+423 TMYGPVFYR

-457 QVAQHFQSFLADE
+457 QVAQQFQSFLADE

-521 KKIADQFEELVRT
+521 RKIANQFEKLVSD

-544 TDDLRVDARHID
+544 TDDLRVDASHID

-566 ELGWLSGEESTTQDG
+566 ELEWLSGENDTQGG

-587 LSNARCLTEGVDVP
+587 LSNARCLTEGVDIP

-627 KAKGKKYGY
+627 KAEGKKYGY

-706 REDSIGTEEQS
+706 HEDSIGTEEQS
-717 EKPTQ
+717 EKSIQ
-722 GVFSLVFNGR
+722 GVFPLVFNGR
-732 EWKDA
+732 KWKDA

-778 GDSPVANEFKRF
+778 GDSPAANEFKRF

-836 SQAMQTMVE
+836 SQAMQAMVE
-845 RFNQNAAFERERETL
+845 CFNQNAAFERERETL
-860 SSTYASIQMR
+860 SSAYASIQMR
-870 ASGLKSAAAK
+870 ASGLKSATAK

-955 LGLICPQDLERK
+955 LGLIRPQDLERK

-989 ETTFDDV
+989 ETTFADV
-996 AKDANLDLDYVP
+996 AKDANLDLGYVP

-1056 SAGQTSANDNNQNEK
+1056 SAGQTSANNNNPNEK
-1071 YPRLD
+1071 YPNL
-1076 ERIAH
+1076 EARITE
-1081 TYVAQSRGVNKNSLY
+1081 TYSRNSSASSTKNMN
-1096 DSYIRAIRWA
+1096 DSYVRAIRWA

-1117 GVIAFVSNGS
+1117 GVIAFVSNGG
-1127 FIDGNAADG
+1127 FIDDNAADG

-1213 ILDDENS
+1213 ILDDESS

-1231 DKAGDWINQRDESYE
+1231 DKAGDWINQRDVRYE
-1246 AYQPLGDKGTKGK
+1246 KYQSMGDKSSKGK
-1259 EDTSAVFR
+1259 NTTNSIFI
-1267 LFSNGLKTNRDVWAY
+1267 LYGLGLGTNRDAWCY
-1282 NFSRTNLERNMNR
+1282 NFSRKECLKNIYQFVGEYNTQLETGNKSYDESKISWSSSLESLYKQGKDIDFSESNL
-1295 TIGFYNSEVQRY
+1295 
-1307 QEFIAR
+1307 
-1313 NPGVSIRVEDFVS
+1313 
-1326 ADSTQMT
+1326 
-1333 WDRTNKNDCKKGIY
+1333 Y
-1347 VAYSMDKILEAIYR
+1347 VGIYR
-1361 PFIKQSVYFDPEQK
+1361 PFSKCHVYFSKGVNHRVNQLPK
-1375 LNNCTYQMPQI
+1375 M
-1386 FPYAGVENLAIITS
+1386 FPYAGAENLAIGTTGRGS
-1400 ASKGKEYSTLMV
+1400 TKGFSTLIV
-1412 DILPDLHL
+1412 DMLPDLEL
-1420 IGDAQVFSYYTYEK
+1420 VSKAQWFSYYTYEK

-1441 SSLEDGE
+1441 SSLDDGY
-1448 NGYTRRENITD
+1448 NGYKRRENITD

-1481 YIYALLHHPEYRV
+1481 YIYALLHHPEYRA

-1513 KKYVDI
+1513 RKYVDI
-1519 GRELADLHINYE
+1519 GRELADLHLNYE

-1546 PETINDLYGYYA
+1546 PEIINDLYGYYA

-1571 KLIYNSYLTLEGIP
+1571 KLIYNSHLTLEGIP

-1627 GNPRYVIDL
+1627 GNPRYIIDL

>member
-1 MTQNTSEALL
+1 MTQSTSEALL

-24 NWARASRLNTREQ
+24 NWARASKLNTREQ

-58 YTNVYLW
+58 YTDVYLW

-72 DLPKN
+72 DLPRN

-84 AVQQDG
+84 AIQQDG
-90 THTAVQCKFFDPDH
+90 TRTAIQCKFFTDH
-104 NVQKKDVDSFLA
+104 SVQKKDVDSFLA

-143 ANQDKEVRTLTTR
+143 ANQDKEVRILTIR
-156 EMSRSGIDWGKLN
+156 EMSRSGIDWDKLN
-169 PDFFWDSSGVTYK
+169 PDFFWGSSGATYK
-182 YEKTPAPLKIK
+182 YEKKHVPLKPK

-199 QATAVQEALNGL
+199 QTEAVQKVLSGL
-211 SKHDRGKLVM
+211 SKHDRGKLIM

-236 SYARAN
+236 SYARAT

-270 ATLSLSSYAVCSDVK
+270 ATLPLSSYAVCSDVK
-285 VGTRKDTDGEDI
+285 VGTRKNTDSEDI

-314 SEEKRRLELHG
+314 SEEKRRLNLQG

-336 YHSIQAVHDAQKAG
+336 YHSIQAVHEAQKAG
-350 FKDFDLIIC
+350 FKDFDLVIC

-376 NFVKVHDNDFIRGA
+376 NFVKVHDNDFIRA
-390 KRVYM
+390 VKRVYM
-395 TATPRIFRE
+395 TATPRIFTD

-423 TTYGPVFYR
+423 ATYGPVFYR

-457 QVAQHFQSFLADE
+457 QVAQQFQSFLADE

-491 RQAGALSV
+491 RQAGALSA

-521 KKIADQFEELVRT
+521 RKIADQFKTLVSK

-544 TDDLRVDARHID
+544 TDDLRVDASHID
-556 GGFNAAEREK
+556 GGFNAAKREK
-566 ELGWLSGEESTTQDG
+566 KLEWLSGENATQDG

-627 KAKGKKYGY
+627 KAEGKKYGY

-701 PQSAE
+701 PQSSE
-706 REDSIGTEEQS
+706 CEDSIGTEEQA

-722 GVFSLVFNGR
+722 GVFPLIFNGR
-732 EWKDA
+732 EWKEA

-745 VGNRMYWDDW
+745 VGNRIYWDDW
-755 SDSIAEIANKY
+755 SESIAEIANKY

-778 GDSPVANEFKRF
+778 GDPTVLEEFSRF
-790 VQGLRANLN
+790 IQGLRSNLN
-799 PAVSEQQAV
+799 PTVGEKQAV

-817 KPVFDALFENHEFT
+817 KPVFDALFESHEFT
-831 AENPI
+831 VENPI
-836 SQAMQTMVE
+836 SRAMQTMVD
-845 RFNQNAAFERERETL
+845 RFNQNAAFERERKAL
-860 SSTYASIQMR
+860 SGTYASIQKR
-870 ASGLKSAAAK
+870 ASGLDSAAAK

-892 KKAFPTMAEKLGIV
+892 KKAFPAMAEKLGIV

-917 RSADSA
+917 RSADSS
-923 LRAEFGRTLSDEGV
+923 LRSEFGRTLSDEGV

-955 LGLICPQDLERK
+955 LGLIRPQDLERK

-989 ETTFDDV
+989 ETTFADV
-996 AKDANLDLDYVP
+996 AKDAKLNLDYMP

-1030 GLENNS
+1030 GLESNS

-1071 YPRLD
+1071 YPKLD
-1076 ERIAH
+1076 NRIEE
-1081 TYVAQSRGVNKNSLY
+1081 TYVKQSSANLKNSLY

-1106 SDRISDNDRGE
+1106 SDRISDNGRGE
-1117 GVIAFVSNGS
+1117 GVIAFVSNGG

-1148 YIYNLRGNQ
+1148 YIYNLRGNA

-1162 TSRREGGKI
+1162 QRRKEKDNI
-1171 FGSGSR
+1171 FGEGTR

-1189 GHVGEA
+1189 GHRGEA

-1202 GDYLSREEKLH
+1202 GDYLSREEKLR
-1213 ILDDENS
+1213 ILGDEDS
-1220 IEGTSWNSIVP
+1220 IEGTLWSSVIP
-1231 DKAGDWINQRDESYE
+1231 DKSGDWINQRDESYE
-1246 AYQPLGDKGTKGK
+1246 EYQPLGDKDTKGK
-1259 EDTSAVFR
+1259 DNTPAIFR
-1267 LFSNGLKTNRDVWAY
+1267 LFSNGLKTNRDAWAY
-1282 NFSRTNLERNMNR
+1282 NFSQRNLEENMTR
-1295 TIGFYNSEVQRY
+1295 TIRFYNSEVQRY
-1307 QEFIAR
+1307 QEFIAH
-1313 NPGVSIRVEDFVS
+1313 NPGTSVRAEDFVS
-1326 ADSTQMT
+1326 ADSTQVT
-1333 WDRTNKNDCKKGIY
+1333 WDRTNKKDCEKGIY
-1347 VAYSMDKILEAIYR
+1347 VAYSTDKILEAIYR
-1361 PFIKQSVYFDPEQK
+1361 PFTKQSVYFDPDQK

-1412 DILPDLHL
+1412 DTLPDLHL
-1420 IGDAQVFSYYTYEK
+1420 IGDAQVFSYYAYEK

-1441 SSLEDGE
+1441 SSLEGGE

-1469 RDQAITKWDIFY
+1469 RDKSITKWDIFY
-1481 YIYALLHHPEYRV
+1481 YIYALLHHPEYRD

-1503 LPRVPKAQGF
+1503 LPRIPKVRGF
-1513 KKYVDI
+1513 KKYADI
-1519 GRELADLHINYE
+1519 GRELADLHLNYE
-1531 SVDPYPLIEKSDQSE
+1531 NVEPYPLIEKSSHPE
-1546 PETINDLYGYYA
+1546 PDTADKLYEYYA
-1558 VETMKY
+1558 VESMKY

-1571 KLIYNSYLTLEGIP
+1571 KLVYNSHLILEGIP
-1585 AEALDYQVNGKSAL
+1585 AETLSYQVNGKSAL
-1599 EWVVERYCVKTD
+1599 EWIVERYCVKTD

-1627 GNPRYVIDL
+1627 GNPRYIIDL

>member
-1 MTQNTSEALL
+1 MTQNTSDADD
-11 SEAGSMNDLARLL
+11 MNDLARLL

-37 GDYLEHLTKFYLTH
+37 GDYLEHLTKFYLTR

-58 YTNVYLW
+58 YTDVYLW

-104 NVQKKDVDSFLA
+104 SVQKKDVDSFLA

-143 ANQDKEVRTLTTR
+143 ANQDKEVRTLTAR
-156 EMSRSGIDWGKLN
+156 EMSRSGIEWGKLN
-169 PDFFWDSSGVTYK
+169 PDFFWNSSGATYK
-182 YEKTPAPLKIK
+182 YEKKPAPLKIK

-236 SYARAN
+236 SYACAT

-270 ATLSLSSYAVCSDVK
+270 ATLPLSSYAVCSDVK

-303 IPSTTEGTKLV
+303 IPSTTEGAKLV

-521 KKIADQFEELVRT
+521 RKIANQFEKLVSD

-544 TDDLRVDARHID
+544 TDDLRVDASHID

-566 ELGWLSGEESTTQDG
+566 ELEWLSGENDTQDG

-587 LSNARCLTEGVDVP
+587 LSNARCLTEGVDIP

-627 KAKGKKYGY
+627 KAEGKKYGY

-706 REDSIGTEEQS
+706 HEDSIGTEEQS
-717 EKPTQ
+717 EKSIQ
-722 GVFSLVFNGR
+722 GVFPLVFNGR
-732 EWKDA
+732 KWKDA

-778 GDSPVANEFKRF
+778 GDSPAANEFKRF

-836 SQAMQTMVE
+836 SQAMQAMVE
-845 RFNQNAAFERERETL
+845 CFNQNAAFERERETL
-860 SSTYASIQMR
+860 SSAYASIQMR
-870 ASGLKSAAAK
+870 ASGLKSATAK

-955 LGLICPQDLERK
+955 LGLIRPQDLERK

-989 ETTFDDV
+989 ETTFADV
-996 AKDANLDLDYVP
+996 AKDANLDLGYVP

-1056 SAGQTSANDNNQNEK
+1056 SAGQTSANNNNPNEK
-1071 YPRLD
+1071 YPNL
-1076 ERIAH
+1076 EARITE
-1081 TYVAQSRGVNKNSLY
+1081 TYSRNSSASSTKNMN
-1096 DSYIRAIRWA
+1096 DSYVRAIRWA

-1117 GVIAFVSNGS
+1117 GVIAFVSNGG
-1127 FIDGNAADG
+1127 FIDDNAADG

-1148 YIYNLRGNQ
+1148 YIYNLRGNA

-1162 TSRREGGKI
+1162 QRRKEKDNI
-1171 FGSGSR
+1171 FGEGTR
-1177 TPVAIA
+1177 TPVSIA

-1202 GDYLSREEKLH
+1202 GDYFSREEKLH
-1213 ILDDENS
+1213 ILDDERS

-1231 DKAGDWINQRDESYE
+1231 DKAGDWINQRDVRYE
-1246 AYQPLGDKGTKGK
+1246 KYQSMGDKSSKGK
-1259 EDTSAVFR
+1259 NTTNSIFI
-1267 LFSNGLKTNRDVWAY
+1267 LYGLGLGTNRDAWCY
-1282 NFSRTNLERNMNR
+1282 NFSRKECLKNIYQFVGEYNTQLETGNKSYDESKISWSSSLESLYKQGKDIDFSESNL
-1295 TIGFYNSEVQRY
+1295 
-1307 QEFIAR
+1307 
-1313 NPGVSIRVEDFVS
+1313 
-1326 ADSTQMT
+1326 
-1333 WDRTNKNDCKKGIY
+1333 Y
-1347 VAYSMDKILEAIYR
+1347 VGIYR
-1361 PFIKQSVYFDPEQK
+1361 PFSKCHVYFSKGVNHRVNQLPK
-1375 LNNCTYQMPQI
+1375 M
-1386 FPYAGVENLAIITS
+1386 FPYAGAENLAIGTTGRGS
-1400 ASKGKEYSTLMV
+1400 TKGFSTLIV
-1412 DILPDLHL
+1412 DMLPDLEL
-1420 IGDAQVFSYYTYEK
+1420 VSKAQWFSYYTYEK

-1441 SSLEDGE
+1441 SSLDDGY
-1448 NGYTRRENITD
+1448 NGYKRRENITD

-1481 YIYALLHHPEYRV
+1481 YIYALLHHPEYRA

-1513 KKYVDI
+1513 RKYMDI
-1519 GRELADLHINYE
+1519 GRELADLHLNYE
-1531 SVDPYPLIEKSDQSE
+1531 SVDPYPLIEKSSQSE
-1546 PETINDLYGYYA
+1546 PEMINDLYGYYA

-1571 KLIYNSYLTLEGIP
+1571 KLIYNSHLTLEGIP

-1627 GNPRYVIDL
+1627 GNPRYIIDL

>member
-1 MTQNTSEALL
+1 MTQNTSDADD
-11 SEAGSMNDLARLL
+11 MNDLARLL

-37 GDYLEHLTKFYLTH
+37 GDYLEHLTKFYLTR

-58 YTNVYLW
+58 YTDVYLW

-104 NVQKKDVDSFLA
+104 SVQKKDVDSFLA

-143 ANQDKEVRTLTTR
+143 ANQDKEVRTLTAR
-156 EMSRSGIDWGKLN
+156 EMSRSGIEWGKLN
-169 PDFFWDSSGVTYK
+169 PDFFWNSSGATYK
-182 YEKTPAPLKIK
+182 YEKKPAPLKIK

-236 SYARAN
+236 SYACAT

-270 ATLSLSSYAVCSDVK
+270 ATLPLSSYAVCSDVK

-303 IPSTTEGTKLV
+303 IPSTTEGAKLV

-521 KKIADQFEELVRT
+521 RKIANQFEKLVSD

-544 TDDLRVDARHID
+544 TDDLRVDASHID

-566 ELGWLSGEESTTQDG
+566 ELEWLSGENDTQDG

-587 LSNARCLTEGVDVP
+587 LSNARCLTEGVDIP

-627 KAKGKKYGY
+627 KAEGKKYGY

-706 REDSIGTEEQS
+706 HEDSIGTEEQS
-717 EKPTQ
+717 EKSIQ
-722 GVFSLVFNGR
+722 GVFPLVFNGR
-732 EWKDA
+732 KWKDA

-778 GDSPVANEFKRF
+778 GDSPAANEFKRF

-836 SQAMQTMVE
+836 SQAMQAMVE
-845 RFNQNAAFERERETL
+845 CFNQNAAFERERETL
-860 SSTYASIQMR
+860 SSAYASIQMR
-870 ASGLKSAAAK
+870 ASGLKSATAK

-955 LGLICPQDLERK
+955 LGLIRPQDLERK

-989 ETTFDDV
+989 ETTFADV
-996 AKDANLDLDYVP
+996 AKDANLDLGYVP

-1056 SAGQTSANDNNQNEK
+1056 SAGQTSANNNNPNEK
-1071 YPRLD
+1071 YPNL
-1076 ERIAH
+1076 EARITE
-1081 TYVAQSRGVNKNSLY
+1081 TYSRNSSASSTKNMN
-1096 DSYIRAIRWA
+1096 DSYVRAIRWA

-1117 GVIAFVSNGS
+1117 GVIAFVSNGG
-1127 FIDGNAADG
+1127 FIDDNAADG

-1148 YIYNLRGNQ
+1148 YIYNLRGNA

-1162 TSRREGGKI
+1162 QRRKEKDNI
-1171 FGSGSR
+1171 FGEGTR

-1202 GDYLSREEKLH
+1202 GDYFSREEKLH
-1213 ILDDENS
+1213 ILDDERS

-1231 DKAGDWINQRDESYE
+1231 DKAGDWINQRDVRYE
-1246 AYQPLGDKGTKGK
+1246 KYQSMGDKSSKGK
-1259 EDTSAVFR
+1259 NTTNSIFI
-1267 LFSNGLKTNRDVWAY
+1267 LYGLGLGTNRDAWCY
-1282 NFSRTNLERNMNR
+1282 NFSRKECLKNIYQFVGEYNTQLETGNKYYDESKISWSSSLESLYKQGKDIDFSESNL
-1295 TIGFYNSEVQRY
+1295 
-1307 QEFIAR
+1307 
-1313 NPGVSIRVEDFVS
+1313 
-1326 ADSTQMT
+1326 
-1333 WDRTNKNDCKKGIY
+1333 Y
-1347 VAYSMDKILEAIYR
+1347 VGIYR
-1361 PFIKQSVYFDPEQK
+1361 PFSKCHVYFSKGVNHRVNQLPK
-1375 LNNCTYQMPQI
+1375 M
-1386 FPYAGVENLAIITS
+1386 FPYAGAENLAIGTTGRGS
-1400 ASKGKEYSTLMV
+1400 TKGFSTLIV
-1412 DILPDLHL
+1412 DMLPDLEL
-1420 IGDAQVFSYYTYEK
+1420 VSKAQWFSYYTYEK

-1441 SSLEDGE
+1441 SSLDDGY
-1448 NGYTRRENITD
+1448 NGYKRRENITD

-1481 YIYALLHHPEYRV
+1481 YIYALLHHPEYRA

-1513 KKYVDI
+1513 RKYMDI
-1519 GRELADLHINYE
+1519 GRELADLHLNYE
-1531 SVDPYPLIEKSDQSE
+1531 SVDPYPLIEKSSQSE
-1546 PETINDLYGYYA
+1546 PEMINDLYGYYA

-1571 KLIYNSYLTLEGIP
+1571 KLIYNSHLTLEGIP

-1627 GNPRYVIDL
+1627 GNPRYIIDL

>member
-1 MTQNTSEALL
+1 MTQSTSEALL

-24 NWARASRLNTREQ
+24 NWARASKLNTREQ

-58 YTNVYLW
+58 YTDVYLW

-72 DLPKN
+72 DLPRN

-84 AVQQDG
+84 AIQQDG
-90 THTAVQCKFFDPDH
+90 TRTAIQCKFFTDH
-104 NVQKKDVDSFLA
+104 SVQKKDVDSFLA

-143 ANQDKEVRTLTTR
+143 ANQDKEVRILTIR
-156 EMSRSGIDWGKLN
+156 EMSRSGIDWDKLN
-169 PDFFWDSSGVTYK
+169 PDFFWGSSGATYK
-182 YEKTPAPLKIK
+182 YEKKHVPLKPK

-199 QATAVQEALNGL
+199 QTEAVQKVLSGL
-211 SKHDRGKLVM
+211 SKHDRGKLIM

-236 SYARAN
+236 SYARAT

-270 ATLSLSSYAVCSDVK
+270 ATLPLSSYAVCSDVK
-285 VGTRKDTDGEDI
+285 VGTRKNTDSEDI

-314 SEEKRRLELHG
+314 SEEKRRLNLQG

-336 YHSIQAVHDAQKAG
+336 YHSIQAVHEAQKAG
-350 FKDFDLIIC
+350 FKDFDLVIC

-376 NFVKVHDNDFIRGA
+376 NFVKVHDNDFIRA
-390 KRVYM
+390 VKRVYM
-395 TATPRIFRE
+395 TATPRIFTD

-423 TTYGPVFYR
+423 ATYGPVFYR

-457 QVAQHFQSFLADE
+457 QVAQQFQSFLADE

-491 RQAGALSV
+491 RQAGALSA

-521 KKIADQFEELVRT
+521 RKIADQFKTLVSK

-544 TDDLRVDARHID
+544 TDDLRVDASHID
-556 GGFNAAEREK
+556 GGFNAAKREK
-566 ELGWLSGEESTTQDG
+566 KLEWLSGENATQDG

-627 KAKGKKYGY
+627 KAEGKKYGY

-701 PQSAE
+701 PQSSE
-706 REDSIGTEEQS
+706 CEDSIGTEEQA

-722 GVFSLVFNGR
+722 GVFPLIFNGR
-732 EWKDA
+732 EWKEA

-745 VGNRMYWDDW
+745 VGNRIYWDDW
-755 SDSIAEIANKY
+755 SESIAEIANKY

-778 GDSPVANEFKRF
+778 GDPTVLEEFSRF
-790 VQGLRANLN
+790 IQGLRSNLN
-799 PAVSEQQAV
+799 PTVGEKQAV

-817 KPVFDALFENHEFT
+817 KPVFDALFESHEFT
-831 AENPI
+831 VENPI
-836 SQAMQTMVE
+836 SRAMQTMVD
-845 RFNQNAAFERERETL
+845 RFNQNAAFERERKAL
-860 SSTYASIQMR
+860 SGTYASIQKR
-870 ASGLKSAAAK
+870 ASGLDSAAAK

-892 KKAFPTMAEKLGIV
+892 KKAFPAMAEKLGIV

-917 RSADSA
+917 RSADSS
-923 LRAEFGRTLSDEGV
+923 LRSEFGRTLSDEGV

-955 LGLICPQDLERK
+955 LGLIRPQDLERK

-989 ETTFDDV
+989 ETTFADV
-996 AKDANLDLDYVP
+996 AKDAKLNLDYMP

-1030 GLENNS
+1030 GLESNS

-1071 YPRLD
+1071 YPKLD
-1076 ERIAH
+1076 NRIEE
-1081 TYVAQSRGVNKNSLY
+1081 TYVKQSSANLKNSLY

-1106 SDRISDNDRGE
+1106 SDRISDNGRGE
-1117 GVIAFVSNGS
+1117 GVIAFVSNGG

-1148 YIYNLRGNQ
+1148 YIYNLRGNA

-1162 TSRREGGKI
+1162 QRRKEKDNI
-1171 FGSGSR
+1171 FGEGTR

-1189 GHVGEA
+1189 GHRGEA

-1202 GDYLSREEKLH
+1202 GDYLSREEKLR
-1213 ILDDENS
+1213 ILGDEDS
-1220 IEGTSWNSIVP
+1220 IEGTLWSSVIP
-1231 DKAGDWINQRDESYE
+1231 DKSGDWINQRDESYE
-1246 AYQPLGDKGTKGK
+1246 EYQPLGDKDTKGK
-1259 EDTSAVFR
+1259 DNTPAIFR
-1267 LFSNGLKTNRDVWAY
+1267 LFSNGLKTNRDAWAY
-1282 NFSRTNLERNMNR
+1282 NFSQRNLEENMTR
-1295 TIGFYNSEVQRY
+1295 TIRFYNSEVQRY
-1307 QEFIAR
+1307 QEFIAH
-1313 NPGVSIRVEDFVS
+1313 NPGTSVRAEDFVS
-1326 ADSTQMT
+1326 ADSTQVT
-1333 WDRTNKNDCKKGIY
+1333 WDPIKRTVKK
-1347 VAYSMDKILEAIYR
+1347 
-1361 PFIKQSVYFDPEQK
+1361 VYM
-1375 LNNCTYQMPQI
+1375 L
-1386 FPYAGVENLAIITS
+1386 
-1400 ASKGKEYSTLMV
+1400 
-1412 DILPDLHL
+1412 
-1420 IGDAQVFSYYTYEK
+1420 
-1434 NESEDLF
+1434 
-1441 SSLEDGE
+1441 
-1448 NGYTRRENITD
+1448 
-1459 ATLAAYREFY
+1459 
-1469 RDQAITKWDIFY
+1469 
-1481 YIYALLHHPEYRV
+1481 
-1494 KYASNLAKE
+1494 
-1503 LPRVPKAQGF
+1503 
-1513 KKYVDI
+1513 
-1519 GRELADLHINYE
+1519 
-1531 SVDPYPLIEKSDQSE
+1531 
-1546 PETINDLYGYYA
+1546 
-1558 VETMKY
+1558 
-1564 QPKKDSS
+1564 
-1571 KLIYNSYLTLEGIP
+1571 LTLRI
-1585 AEALDYQVNGKSAL
+1585 KS
-1599 EWVVERYCVKTD
+1599 
-1611 KKSQI
+1611 
-1616 TNNANDYSREV
+1616 
-1627 GNPRYVIDL
+1627 
-1636 VKRIVTV
+1636 
-1643 SLRTNELVS
+1643 
-1652 QLPQF
+1652 
-1657 VVVEE
+1657 

>member
-1 MTQNTSEALL
+1 MTQNTSDADD
-11 SEAGSMNDLARLL
+11 MNDLARLL

-37 GDYLEHLTKFYLTH
+37 GDYLEHLTKFYLTR

-58 YTNVYLW
+58 YTDVYLW

-104 NVQKKDVDSFLA
+104 SVQKKDVDSFLA

-143 ANQDKEVRTLTTR
+143 ANQDKEVRTLTAR
-156 EMSRSGIDWGKLN
+156 EMSRSGIEWGKLN
-169 PDFFWDSSGVTYK
+169 PDFFWNSSGATYK
-182 YEKTPAPLKIK
+182 YEKKPAPLKIK

-236 SYARAN
+236 SYACAT

-270 ATLSLSSYAVCSDVK
+270 ATLPLSSYAVCSDVK

-303 IPSTTEGTKLV
+303 IPSTTEGAKLV

-457 QVAQHFQSFLADE
+457 QVAQQFQSFLADE

-521 KKIADQFEELVRT
+521 RKIANQFEKLVSD

-544 TDDLRVDARHID
+544 TDDLRVDASHID

-566 ELGWLSGEESTTQDG
+566 ELEWLSGENDTQDG

-587 LSNARCLTEGVDVP
+587 LSNARCLTEGVDIP

-627 KAKGKKYGY
+627 KAEGKKYGY

-706 REDSIGTEEQS
+706 HEDSIGTEEQS
-717 EKPTQ
+717 EKSIQ
-722 GVFSLVFNGR
+722 GVFPLVFNGR
-732 EWKDA
+732 KWKDA

-778 GDSPVANEFKRF
+778 GDSPAANEFKRF

-836 SQAMQTMVE
+836 SQAMQAMVE
-845 RFNQNAAFERERETL
+845 CFNQNAAFERERETL
-860 SSTYASIQMR
+860 SSAYASIQMR
-870 ASGLKSAAAK
+870 ASGLKSATAK

-917 RSADSA
+917 RSADSV

-955 LGLICPQDLERK
+955 LGLIRPQDLERK

-989 ETTFDDV
+989 ETTFADV
-996 AKDANLDLDYVP
+996 AKDANLDLGYVP

-1056 SAGQTSANDNNQNEK
+1056 SAGQTSANNNNPNEK
-1071 YPRLD
+1071 YPNL
-1076 ERIAH
+1076 EARITE
-1081 TYVAQSRGVNKNSLY
+1081 TYSRNSSASSTKNMN
-1096 DSYIRAIRWA
+1096 DSYVRAIRWA

-1117 GVIAFVSNGS
+1117 GVIAFVSNGG
-1127 FIDGNAADG
+1127 FIDDNAADG

-1148 YIYNLRGNQ
+1148 YIYNLRGNA

-1162 TSRREGGKI
+1162 QRRKEKDNI
-1171 FGSGSR
+1171 FGEGTR

-1202 GDYLSREEKLH
+1202 GDYFSREEKLH
-1213 ILDDENS
+1213 ILDDERS

-1231 DKAGDWINQRDESYE
+1231 DKAGDWINQRDVRYE
-1246 AYQPLGDKGTKGK
+1246 KYQSMGDKSSKGK
-1259 EDTSAVFR
+1259 NTTNSIFI
-1267 LFSNGLKTNRDVWAY
+1267 LYGLGLGTNRDAWCY
-1282 NFSRTNLERNMNR
+1282 NFSRKECLKNIYQFVGEYNTQLETGNKSYDESKISWSSSLESLYKQGKDIDFSESNL
-1295 TIGFYNSEVQRY
+1295 
-1307 QEFIAR
+1307 
-1313 NPGVSIRVEDFVS
+1313 
-1326 ADSTQMT
+1326 
-1333 WDRTNKNDCKKGIY
+1333 Y
-1347 VAYSMDKILEAIYR
+1347 VGIYR
-1361 PFIKQSVYFDPEQK
+1361 PFSKCHVYFSKGVNHRVNQLPK
-1375 LNNCTYQMPQI
+1375 M
-1386 FPYAGVENLAIITS
+1386 FPYAGAENLAIGTTGRGS
-1400 ASKGKEYSTLMV
+1400 TKGFSTLIV
-1412 DILPDLHL
+1412 DMLPDLEL
-1420 IGDAQVFSYYTYEK
+1420 VSKAQWFSYYTYEK

-1441 SSLEDGE
+1441 SSLDDGY
-1448 NGYTRRENITD
+1448 NGYKRRENITD

-1481 YIYALLHHPEYRV
+1481 YIYALLHHPEYRA

-1513 KKYVDI
+1513 RKYMDI
-1519 GRELADLHINYE
+1519 GRELADLHLNYE
-1531 SVDPYPLIEKSDQSE
+1531 SVDPYPLIEKSSQSE
-1546 PETINDLYGYYA
+1546 PEMINDLYGYYA

-1571 KLIYNSYLTLEGIP
+1571 KLIYNSHLTLEGIP

-1627 GNPRYVIDL
+1627 GNPRYIIDL

>member
-1 MTQNTSEALL
+1 MTQSTSEALL

-24 NWARASRLNTREQ
+24 NWARASKLNTREQ

-58 YTNVYLW
+58 YTDVYLW

-72 DLPKN
+72 DLPRN

-84 AVQQDG
+84 AIQQDG
-90 THTAVQCKFFDPDH
+90 TRTAIQCKFFTDH
-104 NVQKKDVDSFLA
+104 SVQKKDVDSFLA

-143 ANQDKEVRTLTTR
+143 ANQDKEVRILTIR
-156 EMSRSGIDWGKLN
+156 EMSRSGIDWDKLN
-169 PDFFWDSSGVTYK
+169 PDFFWGSSGATYK
-182 YEKTPAPLKIK
+182 YEKKHVPLKPK

-199 QATAVQEALNGL
+199 QTEAVQKVLSGL
-211 SKHDRGKLVM
+211 SKHDRGKLIM

-236 SYARAN
+236 SYARAT

-270 ATLSLSSYAVCSDVK
+270 ATLPLSSYAVCSDVK
-285 VGTRKDTDGEDI
+285 VGTRKNTDSEDI

-314 SEEKRRLELHG
+314 SEEKRRLNLQG

-336 YHSIQAVHDAQKAG
+336 YHSIQAVHEAQKAG
-350 FKDFDLIIC
+350 FKDFDLVIC

-376 NFVKVHDNDFIRGA
+376 NFVKVHDNDFIRA
-390 KRVYM
+390 VKRVYM
-395 TATPRIFRE
+395 TATPRIFTD

-423 TTYGPVFYR
+423 ATYGPVFYR

-457 QVAQHFQSFLADE
+457 QVAQQFQSFLADE

-491 RQAGALSV
+491 RQAGALSA

-521 KKIADQFEELVRT
+521 RKIADQFKTLVSK

-544 TDDLRVDARHID
+544 TDDLRVDASHID
-556 GGFNAAEREK
+556 GGFNAAKREK
-566 ELGWLSGEESTTQDG
+566 KLEWLSGENATQDG

-627 KAKGKKYGY
+627 KAEGKKYGY

-701 PQSAE
+701 PQSSE
-706 REDSIGTEEQS
+706 CEDSIGTEEQA

-722 GVFSLVFNGR
+722 GVFPLIFNGR
-732 EWKDA
+732 EWKEA

-745 VGNRMYWDDW
+745 VGNRIYWDDW
-755 SDSIAEIANKY
+755 SESIAEIANKY

-778 GDSPVANEFKRF
+778 GDPTVLEEFSRF
-790 VQGLRANLN
+790 IQGLRSNLN
-799 PAVSEQQAV
+799 PTVGEKQAV

-817 KPVFDALFENHEFT
+817 KPVFDALFESHEFT
-831 AENPI
+831 VENPI
-836 SQAMQTMVE
+836 SRAMQTMVD
-845 RFNQNAAFERERETL
+845 RFNQNAAFERERKAL
-860 SSTYASIQMR
+860 SGTYASIQKR
-870 ASGLKSAAAK
+870 ASGVDSAAAK

-892 KKAFPTMAEKLGIV
+892 KKAFPAMAEKLGIV

-917 RSADSA
+917 RSADSS
-923 LRAEFGRTLSDEGV
+923 LRSEFGRTLSDEGV

-955 LGLICPQDLERK
+955 LGLIRPQDLERK

-989 ETTFDDV
+989 ETTFADV
-996 AKDANLDLDYVP
+996 AKDAKLNLDYMP

-1030 GLENNS
+1030 GLESNS

-1071 YPRLD
+1071 YPKLD
-1076 ERIAH
+1076 NRIEE
-1081 TYVAQSRGVNKNSLY
+1081 TYVKQSSANLKNSLY

-1106 SDRISDNDRGE
+1106 SDRISDNGRGE
-1117 GVIAFVSNGS
+1117 GVIAFVSNGG

-1148 YIYNLRGNQ
+1148 YIYNLRGNA

-1162 TSRREGGKI
+1162 QRRKEKDNI
-1171 FGSGSR
+1171 FGEGTR

-1189 GHVGEA
+1189 GHRGEA

-1202 GDYLSREEKLH
+1202 GDYLSREEKLR
-1213 ILDDENS
+1213 ILGDEDS
-1220 IEGTSWNSIVP
+1220 IEGTLWSSVIP
-1231 DKAGDWINQRDESYE
+1231 DKSGDWINQRDESYE
-1246 AYQPLGDKGTKGK
+1246 EYQPLGDKDTKGK
-1259 EDTSAVFR
+1259 DNTPAIFR
-1267 LFSNGLKTNRDVWAY
+1267 LFSNGLKTNRDAWAY
-1282 NFSRTNLERNMNR
+1282 NFSQRNLEENMTR
-1295 TIGFYNSEVQRY
+1295 TIRFYNSEVQRY
-1307 QEFIAR
+1307 QEFIAH
-1313 NPGVSIRVEDFVS
+1313 NPGTSVRAEDFVS
-1326 ADSTQMT
+1326 ADSTQVT
-1333 WDRTNKNDCKKGIY
+1333 WDRTNKKDCEKGIY
-1347 VAYSMDKILEAIYR
+1347 VAYSTDKILEAIYR
-1361 PFIKQSVYFDPEQK
+1361 PFTKQSVYFDPDQK

-1412 DILPDLHL
+1412 DTLPDLHL
-1420 IGDAQVFSYYTYEK
+1420 IGDAQVFSYYAYEK

-1441 SSLEDGE
+1441 SSLEGGE

-1469 RDQAITKWDIFY
+1469 RDKSITKWDIFY
-1481 YIYALLHHPEYRV
+1481 YIYALLHHPEYRD

-1503 LPRVPKAQGF
+1503 LPRIPKVRGF
-1513 KKYVDI
+1513 KKYADI
-1519 GRELADLHINYE
+1519 GRELADLHLNYE
-1531 SVDPYPLIEKSDQSE
+1531 NVEPYPLIEKSSHPE
-1546 PETINDLYGYYA
+1546 PDTADKLYEYYA
-1558 VETMKY
+1558 VESMKY

-1571 KLIYNSYLTLEGIP
+1571 KLVYNSHLILEGIP
-1585 AEALDYQVNGKSAL
+1585 AETLSYQVNGKSAL
-1599 EWVVERYCVKTD
+1599 EWIVERYCVKTD

-1627 GNPRYVIDL
+1627 GNPRYIIDL

>member
-1 MTQNTSEALL
+1 MTQNTSDADD
-11 SEAGSMNDLARLL
+11 MNDLARLL

-37 GDYLEHLTKFYLTH
+37 GDYLEHLTKFYLTR

-58 YTNVYLW
+58 YTDVYLW

-104 NVQKKDVDSFLA
+104 SVQKKDVDSFLA

-143 ANQDKEVRTLTTR
+143 ANQDKEVRTLTAR
-156 EMSRSGIDWGKLN
+156 EMSRSGIEWGKLN
-169 PDFFWDSSGVTYK
+169 PDFFWNSSGATYK
-182 YEKTPAPLKIK
+182 YEKKPAPLKIK

-236 SYARAN
+236 SYACAT

-270 ATLSLSSYAVCSDVK
+270 ATLPLSSYAVCSDVK

-303 IPSTTEGTKLV
+303 IPSTTEGAKLV

-521 KKIADQFEELVRT
+521 RKIANQFEKLVSD

-544 TDDLRVDARHID
+544 TDDLRVDASHID

-566 ELGWLSGEESTTQDG
+566 ELEWLSGENDTQDG

-587 LSNARCLTEGVDVP
+587 LSNARCLTEGVDIP

-627 KAKGKKYGY
+627 KAEGKKYGY

-706 REDSIGTEEQS
+706 HEDSIGTEEQS
-717 EKPTQ
+717 EKSIQ
-722 GVFSLVFNGR
+722 GVFPLVFNGR
-732 EWKDA
+732 KWKDA

-778 GDSPVANEFKRF
+778 GDSPAANEFKRF

-836 SQAMQTMVE
+836 SQAMQAMVE
-845 RFNQNAAFERERETL
+845 CFNQNAAFERERETL
-860 SSTYASIQMR
+860 SSAYASIQMR
-870 ASGLKSAAAK
+870 ASGLKSATAK

-955 LGLICPQDLERK
+955 LGLIRPQDLERK

-989 ETTFDDV
+989 ETTFADV
-996 AKDANLDLDYVP
+996 AKDANLDLGYVP

-1056 SAGQTSANDNNQNEK
+1056 SAGQTSANNNNPNEK
-1071 YPRLD
+1071 YPNL
-1076 ERIAH
+1076 EARITE
-1081 TYVAQSRGVNKNSLY
+1081 TYSRNSSASSTKNMN
-1096 DSYIRAIRWA
+1096 DSYVRAIRWA

-1117 GVIAFVSNGS
+1117 GVIAFVSNGG
-1127 FIDGNAADG
+1127 FIDDNAADG
-1136 LRKSLMHEFSKI
+1136 LRKSLMREFSKI
-1148 YIYNLRGNQ
+1148 YIYNLRGNA

-1162 TSRREGGKI
+1162 QRRKEKDNI
-1171 FGSGSR
+1171 FGEGTR

-1202 GDYLSREEKLH
+1202 GDYFSREEKLH
-1213 ILDDENS
+1213 ILDDERS

-1231 DKAGDWINQRDESYE
+1231 DKAGDWINQRDVRYE
-1246 AYQPLGDKGTKGK
+1246 KYQSMGDKSSKGK
-1259 EDTSAVFR
+1259 NTTNSIFI
-1267 LFSNGLKTNRDVWAY
+1267 LYGLGLGTNRDAWCY
-1282 NFSRTNLERNMNR
+1282 NFSRKECLKNIYQFVGEYNTQLETGNKSYDESKISWSSSLESLYKQGKDIDFSESNL
-1295 TIGFYNSEVQRY
+1295 
-1307 QEFIAR
+1307 
-1313 NPGVSIRVEDFVS
+1313 
-1326 ADSTQMT
+1326 
-1333 WDRTNKNDCKKGIY
+1333 Y
-1347 VAYSMDKILEAIYR
+1347 VGIYR
-1361 PFIKQSVYFDPEQK
+1361 PFSKCHVYFSKGVNHRVNQLPK
-1375 LNNCTYQMPQI
+1375 M
-1386 FPYAGVENLAIITS
+1386 FPYAGAENLAIGTTGRGS
-1400 ASKGKEYSTLMV
+1400 TKGFSTLIV
-1412 DILPDLHL
+1412 DMLPDLEL
-1420 IGDAQVFSYYTYEK
+1420 VSKAQWFSYYTYEK

-1441 SSLEDGE
+1441 SSLDDGY
-1448 NGYTRRENITD
+1448 NGYKRRENITD

-1481 YIYALLHHPEYRV
+1481 YIYALLHHPEYRA

-1513 KKYVDI
+1513 RKYMDI
-1519 GRELADLHINYE
+1519 GRELADLHLNYE
-1531 SVDPYPLIEKSDQSE
+1531 SVDPYPLIEKSSQSE
-1546 PETINDLYGYYA
+1546 PEMINDLYGYYA

-1571 KLIYNSYLTLEGIP
+1571 KLIYNSHLTLEGIP

-1627 GNPRYVIDL
+1627 GNPRYIIDL

>member
-1 MTQNTSEALL
+1 M
-11 SEAGSMNDLARLL
+11 
-24 NWARASRLNTREQ
+24 
-37 GDYLEHLTKFYLTH
+37 
-51 DPAQQSV
+51 
-58 YTNVYLW
+58 
-65 KEWAEKN
+65 
-72 DLPKN
+72 
-77 DYGIDLV
+77 
-84 AVQQDG
+84 
-90 THTAVQCKFFDPDH
+90 
-104 NVQKKDVDSFLA
+104 
-116 ASGAAEFERRLY
+116 
-128 VTTAEHFSKQVQQTF
+128 
-143 ANQDKEVRTLTTR
+143 
-156 EMSRSGIDWGKLN
+156 
-169 PDFFWDSSGVTYK
+169 
-182 YEKTPAPLKIK
+182 
-193 KTPRPH
+193 
-199 QATAVQEALNGL
+199 
-211 SKHDRGKLVM
+211 
-221 ACGTGKTYTALHLAE
+221 
-236 SYARAN
+236 
-242 NPGKI
+242 
-247 TRVLFLVPSL
+247 
-257 ALMSQTVREWSQD
+257 
-270 ATLSLSSYAVCSDVK
+270 
-285 VGTRKDTDGEDI
+285 
-297 PRTDLV
+297 
-303 IPSTTEGTKLV
+303 
-314 SEEKRRLELHG
+314 
-325 EDERLVVVFAT
+325 
-336 YHSIQAVHDAQKAG
+336 
-350 FKDFDLIIC
+350 
-359 DEAHRTT
+359 
-366 GVTLNGEDSS
+366 
-376 NFVKVHDNDFIRGA
+376 
-390 KRVYM
+390 
-395 TATPRIFRE
+395 
-404 DVKNKASEAN
+404 
-414 AVLVSMDDE
+414 
-423 TTYGPVFYR
+423 
-432 IGFGEAVESG
+432 
-442 LLTDYKVLVLNVAED
+442 
-457 QVAQHFQSFLADE
+457 
-470 NQELKLDDVAKLVGC
+470 
-485 WNGLAK
+485 
-491 RQAGALSV
+491 
-499 SFAHDPQ
+499 
-506 PMRRAVAFNRSIKDS
+506 
-521 KKIADQFEELVRT
+521 
-534 HLVDLNNDDT
+534 
-544 TDDLRVDARHID
+544 
-556 GGFNAAEREK
+556 
-566 ELGWLSGEESTTQDG
+566 
-581 QPVCRI
+581 
-587 LSNARCLTEGVDVP
+587 
-601 NLDAVLFLNPRNSVV
+601 
-616 DVIQAVGRVMR
+616 IQAVGRVMR
-627 KAKGKKYGY
+627 KAEGKKYGY

-642 VPGGIKPSEALNDNK
+642 VPGGATPSEALNDNK

-717 EKPTQ
+717 EKSTQ
-722 GVFSLVFNGR
+722 GVFPLVFNGH

-772 QIDPEL
+772 QIDPER

-817 KPVFDALFENHEFT
+817 KPIFDALFENHEFT

-860 SSTYASIQMR
+860 SSAYASIQMR
-870 ASGLKSAAAK
+870 ASGLESAAAK

-923 LRAEFGRTLSDEGV
+923 LRAGFGRTLSDEGV

-955 LGLICPQDLERK
+955 LRLIRPQDLERK

-989 ETTFDDV
+989 ETTFADV
-996 AKDANLDLDYVP
+996 AKDANLHLGYVP

-1020 SESAHQVDIP
+1020 SESAHQVNIP

-1071 YPRLD
+1071 YPKLD
-1076 ERIAH
+1076 SRIEE
-1081 TYVAQSRGVNKNSLY
+1081 TYVKRSSANLKNSLY

-1106 SDRISDNDRGE
+1106 SDRISDNGRGE
-1117 GVIAFVSNGS
+1117 GVIAFVSNGN

-1213 ILDDENS
+1213 ILDDESS

-1246 AYQPLGDKGTKGK
+1246 AYQPLGDKATKGK
-1259 EDTSAVFR
+1259 ENTSAIFR
-1267 LFSNGLKTNRDVWAY
+1267 LFSRGLATSRDAWAY
-1282 NFSRTNLERNMNR
+1282 NFSRAKLEQNMNR

-1307 QEFIAR
+1307 QEFIAQ

-1333 WDRTNKNDCKKGIY
+1333 WDVSNKTGVKQGSKVSFKNSYMVKS
-1347 VAYSMDKILEAIYR
+1347 VYR
-1361 PFIKQSVYFDPEQK
+1361 PFCTQNAYFDHNAKFVNRIYK
-1375 LNNCTYQMPQI
+1375 LVDM
-1386 FPYAGVENLAIITS
+1386 FPYAGAENLAIGTTGRGS
-1400 ASKGKEYSTLMV
+1400 TKGFSTLIV
-1412 DILPDLHL
+1412 DMLPDLEL
-1420 IGDAQVFSYYTYEK
+1420 VSKAQWFSYYTYEK

-1441 SSLEDGE
+1441 SSLDDGD

-1481 YIYALLHHPEYRV
+1481 YIYALLHHPEYRA

-1513 KKYVDI
+1513 RKYVDI
-1519 GRELADLHINYE
+1519 GRELADLHLNYE
-1531 SVDPYPLIEKSDQSE
+1531 SVDPYPLIEKSNQSE
-1546 PETINDLYGYYA
+1546 PETIDDLYGYYA
-1558 VETMKY
+1558 VEAMKY

-1571 KLIYNSYLTLEGIP
+1571 KLIYNSHLTLEGIP

-1616 TNNANDYSREV
+1616 TNNANDYSRQV
-1627 GNPRYVIDL
+1627 GNPRYIIDL

>member
-1 MTQNTSEALL
+1 MTQNTSDADD
-11 SEAGSMNDLARLL
+11 MNDLARLL

-37 GDYLEHLTKFYLTH
+37 GDYLEHLTKFYLTR

-58 YTNVYLW
+58 YTDVYLW

-104 NVQKKDVDSFLA
+104 SVQKKDVDSFLA

-143 ANQDKEVRTLTTR
+143 ANQDKEVRTLTAR
-156 EMSRSGIDWGKLN
+156 EMSRSGIEWGKLN
-169 PDFFWDSSGVTYK
+169 PDFFWNSSGATYK
-182 YEKTPAPLKIK
+182 YEKKPAPLKIK

-236 SYARAN
+236 SYACAT

-270 ATLSLSSYAVCSDVK
+270 ATLPLSSYAVCSDVK

-303 IPSTTEGTKLV
+303 IPSTTEGAKLV

-457 QVAQHFQSFLADE
+457 QVAQQFQSFLADE

-521 KKIADQFEELVRT
+521 RKIANQFEKLVSD

-544 TDDLRVDARHID
+544 TDDLRVDASHID

-566 ELGWLSGEESTTQDG
+566 ELEWLSGENDTQDG

-587 LSNARCLTEGVDVP
+587 LSNARCLTEGVDIP

-627 KAKGKKYGY
+627 KAEGKKYGY

-706 REDSIGTEEQS
+706 HEDSIGTEEQS
-717 EKPTQ
+717 EKSIQ
-722 GVFSLVFNGR
+722 GVFPLVFNGR
-732 EWKDA
+732 KWKDA

-778 GDSPVANEFKRF
+778 GDSPAANEFKRF

-836 SQAMQTMVE
+836 SQAMQAMVE
-845 RFNQNAAFERERETL
+845 CFNQNAAFERERETL
-860 SSTYASIQMR
+860 SSAYASIQMR
-870 ASGLKSAAAK
+870 ASGLKSATAK

-955 LGLICPQDLERK
+955 LGLIRPQDLERK

-989 ETTFDDV
+989 ETTFADV
-996 AKDANLDLDYVP
+996 AKDANLDLGYVP

-1056 SAGQTSANDNNQNEK
+1056 SAGQTSANNNNPNEK
-1071 YPRLD
+1071 YPNL
-1076 ERIAH
+1076 EARITE
-1081 TYVAQSRGVNKNSLY
+1081 TYSRNSSASSTKNMN
-1096 DSYIRAIRWA
+1096 DSYVRAIRWA

-1117 GVIAFVSNGS
+1117 GVIAFVSNGG
-1127 FIDGNAADG
+1127 FIDDNAADG

-1148 YIYNLRGNQ
+1148 YIYNLRGNA

-1162 TSRREGGKI
+1162 QRRKEKDNI
-1171 FGSGSR
+1171 FGEGTR

-1202 GDYLSREEKLH
+1202 GDYFSREEKLH
-1213 ILDDENS
+1213 ILDDERS

-1231 DKAGDWINQRDESYE
+1231 DKAGDWINQRDVRYE
-1246 AYQPLGDKGTKGK
+1246 KYQSMGDKSSKGK
-1259 EDTSAVFR
+1259 NTTNSIFI
-1267 LFSNGLKTNRDVWAY
+1267 LYGLGLGTNRDAWCY
-1282 NFSRTNLERNMNR
+1282 NFSRKECLKNIYQFVGEYNTQLETGNKSYDESKISWSSSLESLYKQGKDIDFSESNL
-1295 TIGFYNSEVQRY
+1295 
-1307 QEFIAR
+1307 
-1313 NPGVSIRVEDFVS
+1313 
-1326 ADSTQMT
+1326 
-1333 WDRTNKNDCKKGIY
+1333 Y
-1347 VAYSMDKILEAIYR
+1347 VGIYR
-1361 PFIKQSVYFDPEQK
+1361 PFSKCHVYFSKGVNHRVNQLPK
-1375 LNNCTYQMPQI
+1375 M
-1386 FPYAGVENLAIITS
+1386 FPYAGAENLAIGTTGRGS
-1400 ASKGKEYSTLMV
+1400 TKGFSTLIV
-1412 DILPDLHL
+1412 DMLPDLEL
-1420 IGDAQVFSYYTYEK
+1420 VSKAQWFSYYTYEK

-1441 SSLEDGE
+1441 SSLDDGY
-1448 NGYTRRENITD
+1448 NGYKRRENITD

-1481 YIYALLHHPEYRV
+1481 YIYALLHHPEYRA

-1513 KKYVDI
+1513 RKYMDI
-1519 GRELADLHINYE
+1519 GRELADLHLNYE
-1531 SVDPYPLIEKSDQSE
+1531 SVDPYPLIEKSSQSE
-1546 PETINDLYGYYA
+1546 PEMINDLYGYYA

-1571 KLIYNSYLTLEGIP
+1571 KLIYNSHLTLEGIP

-1627 GNPRYVIDL
+1627 GNPRYIIDL

>member
-1 MTQNTSEALL
+1 MTQNTSDADD
-11 SEAGSMNDLARLL
+11 MNDLARLL

-37 GDYLEHLTKFYLTH
+37 GDYLEHLTKFYLTR

-58 YTNVYLW
+58 YTDVYLW

-104 NVQKKDVDSFLA
+104 SVQKKDVDSFLA

-143 ANQDKEVRTLTTR
+143 ANQDKEVRTLTAR
-156 EMSRSGIDWGKLN
+156 EMSRSGIEWGKLN
-169 PDFFWDSSGVTYK
+169 PDFFWNSSGATYK
-182 YEKTPAPLKIK
+182 YEKKPAPLKIK

-236 SYARAN
+236 SYACAT

-270 ATLSLSSYAVCSDVK
+270 ATLPLSSYAVCSDVK

-303 IPSTTEGTKLV
+303 IPSTTEGAKLV

-521 KKIADQFEELVRT
+521 RKIANQFEKLVSD

-544 TDDLRVDARHID
+544 TDDLRVDASHID

-566 ELGWLSGEESTTQDG
+566 ELEWLSGENDTQDG

-587 LSNARCLTEGVDVP
+587 LSNARCLTEGVDIP

-627 KAKGKKYGY
+627 KAEGKKYGY

-706 REDSIGTEEQS
+706 HEDSIGTEEQS
-717 EKPTQ
+717 EKSIQ
-722 GVFSLVFNGR
+722 GVFPLVFNGR
-732 EWKDA
+732 KWKDA

-778 GDSPVANEFKRF
+778 GDSPAANEFKRF

-836 SQAMQTMVE
+836 SQAMQAMVE
-845 RFNQNAAFERERETL
+845 CFNQNAAFERERETL
-860 SSTYASIQMR
+860 SSAYASIQMR
-870 ASGLKSAAAK
+870 ASGLKSATAK

-955 LGLICPQDLERK
+955 LGLIRPQDLERK
-967 FKREIFAN
+967 FKCEIFAN

-989 ETTFDDV
+989 ETTFADV
-996 AKDANLDLDYVP
+996 AKDANLDLGYVP

-1056 SAGQTSANDNNQNEK
+1056 SAGQTSANNNNPNEK
-1071 YPRLD
+1071 YPNL
-1076 ERIAH
+1076 EARITE
-1081 TYVAQSRGVNKNSLY
+1081 TYSRNSSASSTKNMN
-1096 DSYIRAIRWA
+1096 DSYVRAIRWA

-1117 GVIAFVSNGS
+1117 GVIAFVSNGG
-1127 FIDGNAADG
+1127 FIDDNAADG

-1148 YIYNLRGNQ
+1148 YIYNLRGNA

-1162 TSRREGGKI
+1162 QRRKEKDNI
-1171 FGSGSR
+1171 FGEGTR

-1202 GDYLSREEKLH
+1202 GDYFSREEKLH
-1213 ILDDENS
+1213 ILDDERS

-1231 DKAGDWINQRDESYE
+1231 DKAGDWINQRDVRYE
-1246 AYQPLGDKGTKGK
+1246 KYQSMGDKSSKGK
-1259 EDTSAVFR
+1259 NTTNSIFI
-1267 LFSNGLKTNRDVWAY
+1267 LYGLGLGTNRDAWCY
-1282 NFSRTNLERNMNR
+1282 NFSRKECLKNIYQFVGEYNTQLETGNKSYDESKISWSSSLESLYKQGKDIDFSESNL
-1295 TIGFYNSEVQRY
+1295 
-1307 QEFIAR
+1307 
-1313 NPGVSIRVEDFVS
+1313 
-1326 ADSTQMT
+1326 
-1333 WDRTNKNDCKKGIY
+1333 Y
-1347 VAYSMDKILEAIYR
+1347 VGIYR
-1361 PFIKQSVYFDPEQK
+1361 PFSKCHVYFSKGVNHRVNQLPK
-1375 LNNCTYQMPQI
+1375 M
-1386 FPYAGVENLAIITS
+1386 FPYAGAENLAIGTTGRGS
-1400 ASKGKEYSTLMV
+1400 TKGFSTLIV
-1412 DILPDLHL
+1412 DMLPDLEL
-1420 IGDAQVFSYYTYEK
+1420 VSKAQWFSYYTYEK

-1441 SSLEDGE
+1441 SSLDDGY
-1448 NGYTRRENITD
+1448 NGYKRRENITD

-1481 YIYALLHHPEYRV
+1481 YIYALLHHPEYRA

-1513 KKYVDI
+1513 RKYMDI
-1519 GRELADLHINYE
+1519 GRELADLHLNYE
-1531 SVDPYPLIEKSDQSE
+1531 SVDPYPLIEKSSQSE
-1546 PETINDLYGYYA
+1546 PEMINDLYGYYA

-1571 KLIYNSYLTLEGIP
+1571 KLIYNSHLTLEGIP

-1627 GNPRYVIDL
+1627 GNPRYIIDL